1 MKKLLLMF
9 VMTLVGLVAFA
20 QDPIVS
26 ITTVVANQKSGVSSY
41 TASWIL
47 GAPKSSETW
56 TVENFNNN
64 NSNESWNCMRCGR
77 KSDTSVATITT
88 DFAISAS
95 VNKVVV
101 NMIPFIKTID
111 KDKLTALKLEISST
125 NDFTAPE
132 TTIAAENYMTATQKT
147 EEDVTFTI
155 PEPAANKYYR
165 LVFECASTAANN
177 GFVQVNSISYYG
189 DADPTAGPAS
199 PVVKMGANNTVEIS
213 AADGAQIYYTTNGDD
228 PTAETGTLYTGAF
241 TISNATVVKAIA
253 VVDGKS
259 SSVATFNAYLNTL
272 SSLEELI
279 DLGDL
284 THSLTVQAPMTI
296 VYHNGRYMY
305 VAQDNI
311 FLLLYG
317 VSSDDTYTNGA
328 QLDAVTGSYTLYK
341 DVIPEMTNVT
351 LGNVT
356 EGGTPVDPTA
366 ITIAEVNSYG
376 TALMNYFVKLE
387 GVAINLTNT
396 KLTQDGNELTYYNQ
410 FGLTLPEATDGKTYN
425 VEGFMSY
432 HNGNIQLNIINVTE
446 VEIPA
451 GEYETYPADNVINR
465 TDTRYTS
472 NIVLTSDG
480 KEQTISDL
488 QSESETH
495 IYRDATA
502 QVAEFAPGSTVKVT
516 ANYVG
521 SWMHGYLWI
530 DYNKDYQFTYELD
543 SNNLPTAS
551 SELVGF
557 SNYSTNPNNSGTW
570 HNSNGNT
577 TSGGG
582 GGTPNAG
589 FSFVVPEDLPAG
601 EYRARYIV
609 DYNILDPTPQP
620 TRSDNTL
627 EKNGGMVADF
637 TIRVT
642 APTKYT
648 VTIASAE
655 HGTIKVLNGE
665 NEITSGSQVNAGT
678 VITIAGDAERGYML
692 GSATVNGTPIEG
704 FTYEVN
710 EDVEIGGTFVDKV
723 ASYTAPAGHVETNG
737 TNTYVETINTTGA
750 AKDMTA
756 AFTEQPTDD
765 NIYALIEDKAEVVP
779 GESFTLNLIAKSL
792 GEYST
797 STVRQD
803 IRYTCAYIW
812 ADWYGLSEWEKVQFH
827 GTVPPSHNV
836 GGNYDV
842 LNIAQALT
850 MPADVPVGTEGRIRV
865 IYSSAW
871 SVPGTNSSDQNQG
884 MEAADPNSQYING
897 GIAYDIVVNAVAPA
911 PKLYAVTVAD
921 TENGTIKLMNGET
934 EVASGTEVEEGTT
947 LTIVATPAE
956 NYSLEAITLNDA
968 ALAAGEDDSYSFTVS
983 EACTVAATFAINKY
997 AVTITEPENGTLV
1010 VMNGEE
1016 AVTSGSE
1023 LAHGTE
1029 LSIVATPADGY
1040 ELGAITVNGNAIEG
1054 TALTLTEAATIAAT
1068 FNEAKAPAYEYTA
1081 PDGSGYDANY
1091 LTAITSTGA
1100 QENISYTASS
1110 NPGLYNVLSD
1120 AIAAVP
1126 GSEFSIEFVANSLG
1140 EGSYTTVREDL
1151 RFDAAYIFADWY
1163 GNGEFTLIQK
1173 VGNTAPTHNVYGN
1186 YDEVMDITQAFTMPE
1201 DVTAGTA
1208 ARIRIIYQNA
1218 WKGCGSDDKTATPD
1232 PNAANL
1238 EKGIAYDIVVNAV
1251 APTFTVTIADTEATV
1266 EANVSDL
1273 TAVAEGTEVTFTVT
1287 APEGKQIASVT
1298 YNDEIVPANADGTYT
1313 VTVNANGTF
1322 AVTLEDIPQP
1332 GKALLVPSANG
1343 RNIYTFRIDDAV
1355 LGSHTNGSCDAND
1368 LRSHNFTYSA
1378 WINIKNT
1385 TSGPIMGNIQSQ
1397 FIDATG
1403 AFVVSLK
1410 DGKLNLSGRGNT
1422 SDSGYANEQPSATE
1436 TTDPGTA
1443 NDEWV
1448 FVSVVADREA
1458 KTVTLYKNC
1467 KAISHYDVTNKIGLL
1482 PDKSSFF
1489 IGGNG
1494 TSVEFTEVQL
1504 WNKALTPDEL
1514 MDSYNLKFT
1523 ETPENL
1529 AAYYKPAELVEGSTT
1544 DLRNLGTVGTDVPG
1558 QLLMGTS
1565 SYDSSQWTYVYN
1577 GTPQDIELIDE
1588 DRVLGTAAITLVQPT
1603 TEGNSFKVTDAK
1615 GKEIAAEVTLFEKL
1629 NVVPALAEGVEV
1641 LGVIVEADGVKTT
1654 YTLDQFPIRATG
1666 DMTISLRLNDLF
1678 KVIATAENGTV
1689 TISVNDGE
1697 AIAVA
1702 AEGTE
1707 VANGSKVVLTFTGN
1721 EGTEFKSLT
1730 VNGEDAQLTDGTYTI
1745 DAIDADYTLAAIY
1758 DLFTYKLTIINPSD
1772 DPTPEN
1778 NVYGEF
1784 VDNQMNR
1791 LEYED
1796 ADGLDVTPGATV
1808 YLLISF
1814 AENHG
1819 VADSYYEFTKLTD
1832 NGVEVPRTNL
1842 FPGGENCYIYPMS
1855 NIQADHTFVIDQQL
1869 YDGIIGVGVDAEG
1882 MISFAGYTIRVA
1894 ADNAQIDIFD
1904 LNGRTLRSVAANE
1917 ITVSDL
1923 VKGVYFAKATVNGKA
1938 YTFKFIKL

>member
-47 GAPKSSETW
+47 GAPESSETW

-77 KSDTSVATITT
+77 KSNTSVATITT

-189 DADPTAGPAS
+189 DADPTAGPAA

-665 NEITSGSQVNAGT
+665 NEIASGSQVNAGT
-678 VITIAGDAERGYML
+678 IITIAGDAERGYML

-897 GIAYDIVVNAVAPA
+897 GIAYDIVVNAVAA
-911 PKLYAVTVAD
+911 PVPT
-921 TENGTIKLMNGET
+921 
-934 EVASGTEVEEGTT
+934 
-947 LTIVATPAE
+947 
-956 NYSLEAITLNDA
+956 
-968 ALAAGEDDSYSFTVS
+968 
-983 EACTVAATFAINKY
+983 Y
-997 AVTITEPENGTLV
+997 AVTIAE
-1010 VMNGEE
+1010 
-1016 AVTSGSE
+1016 
-1023 LAHGTE
+1023 
-1029 LSIVATPADGY
+1029 
-1040 ELGAITVNGNAIEG
+1040 
-1054 TALTLTEAATIAAT
+1054 
-1068 FNEAKAPAYEYTA
+1068 
-1081 PDGSGYDANY
+1081 
-1091 LTAITSTGA
+1091 
-1100 QENISYTASS
+1100 
-1110 NPGLYNVLSD
+1110 
-1120 AIAAVP
+1120 
-1126 GSEFSIEFVANSLG
+1126 
-1140 EGSYTTVREDL
+1140 
-1151 RFDAAYIFADWY
+1151 
-1163 GNGEFTLIQK
+1163 
-1173 VGNTAPTHNVYGN
+1173 
-1186 YDEVMDITQAFTMPE
+1186 
-1201 DVTAGTA
+1201 
-1208 ARIRIIYQNA
+1208 
-1218 WKGCGSDDKTATPD
+1218 
-1232 PNAANL
+1232 
-1238 EKGIAYDIVVNAV
+1238 
-1251 APTFTVTIADTEATV
+1251 TEATV
-1266 EANVSDL
+1266 EANVEDL
-1273 TAVAEGTEVTFTVT
+1273 TAVEEGTEVTFTIT

-1298 YNDEIVPANADGTYT
+1298 YNDETISANEDGTYTITVNADGTL
-1313 VTVNANGTF
+1313 
-1322 AVTLEDIPQP
+1322 AVTLEDIPEP
-1332 GKALLVPSANG
+1332 GKAILVPSANG

-1355 LGSHTNGSCDAND
+1355 LGSHTNGTVDEND

-1397 FIDATG
+1397 FINATG

-1697 AIAVA
+1697 ATAVA

-1721 EGTEFKSLT
+1721 EGAVFKSLT

-1882 MISFAGYTIRVA
+1882 MISFADYTIRVA

>member
-1 MKKLLLMF
+1 MKKLLLF
-9 VMTLVGLVAFA
+9 VLSMLFVTSSAFAGEYTLTFKDNGGTSDNTAAFTSQKDITLVVEESNYVTKISAVNNVYSAKQGYGLKFSSGSKNGSLTFALSTDGAKKITKIVATACAYGSDASKISINGADA
-20 QDPIVS
+20 QD
-26 ITTVVANQKSGVSSY
+26 
-41 TASWIL
+41 L
-47 GAPKSSETW
+47 
-56 TVENFNNN
+56 
-64 NSNESWNCMRCGR
+64 
-77 KSDTSVATITT
+77 TT
-88 DFAISAS
+88 DFA
-95 VNKVVV
+95 
-101 NMIPFIKTID
+101 D
-111 KDKLTALKLEISST
+111 
-125 NDFTAPE
+125 
-132 TTIAAENYMTATQKT
+132 Y
-147 EEDVTFTI
+147 TFTFAPTENTTTLKI
-155 PEPAANKYYR
+155 DATKRMYLTK
-165 LVFECASTAANN
+165 LVVTYDGGEVS
-177 GFVQVNSISYYG
+177 
-189 DADPTAGPAS
+189 GPAS

-228 PTAETGTLYTGAF
+228 PTAETGTLYTAAF

-387 GVAINLTNT
+387 GVAIDLTNT

-432 HNGNIQLNIINVTE
+432 HNGNIQINIINVTE

-723 ASYTAPAGHVETNG
+723 ASYTAPAGHVETKG

-797 STVRQD
+797 STLRQD

-812 ADWYGLSEWEKVQFH
+812 ADWYGLSEWEKVEFH

-897 GIAYDIVVNAVAPA
+897 GVAYDIVVNAVAA
-911 PKLYAVTVAD
+911 PVPT
-921 TENGTIKLMNGET
+921 
-934 EVASGTEVEEGTT
+934 
-947 LTIVATPAE
+947 
-956 NYSLEAITLNDA
+956 
-968 ALAAGEDDSYSFTVS
+968 
-983 EACTVAATFAINKY
+983 Y
-997 AVTITEPENGTLV
+997 AVTIAE
-1010 VMNGEE
+1010 
-1016 AVTSGSE
+1016 
-1023 LAHGTE
+1023 
-1029 LSIVATPADGY
+1029 
-1040 ELGAITVNGNAIEG
+1040 
-1054 TALTLTEAATIAAT
+1054 
-1068 FNEAKAPAYEYTA
+1068 
-1081 PDGSGYDANY
+1081 
-1091 LTAITSTGA
+1091 
-1100 QENISYTASS
+1100 
-1110 NPGLYNVLSD
+1110 
-1120 AIAAVP
+1120 
-1126 GSEFSIEFVANSLG
+1126 
-1140 EGSYTTVREDL
+1140 
-1151 RFDAAYIFADWY
+1151 
-1163 GNGEFTLIQK
+1163 
-1173 VGNTAPTHNVYGN
+1173 
-1186 YDEVMDITQAFTMPE
+1186 
-1201 DVTAGTA
+1201 
-1208 ARIRIIYQNA
+1208 
-1218 WKGCGSDDKTATPD
+1218 
-1232 PNAANL
+1232 
-1238 EKGIAYDIVVNAV
+1238 
-1251 APTFTVTIADTEATV
+1251 TEATV
-1266 EANVSDL
+1266 EANVEDL
-1273 TAVAEGTEVTFTVT
+1273 TAVEEGTEVTFTIT

-1298 YNDEIVPANADGTYT
+1298 YNDETITANEDGTYTITVNADGTLS
-1313 VTVNANGTF
+1313 
-1322 AVTLEDIPQP
+1322 VTLEDIPQP

-1529 AAYYKPAELVEGSTT
+1529 AAYYKPAELVESSTT

-1697 AIAVA
+1697 ATAVA

-1721 EGTEFKSLT
+1721 EGAVFKSLT

>member
-1 MKKLLLMF
+1 MKKLLLF
-9 VMTLVGLVAFA
+9 VLSMLFVTSSAFAGEYTLTFKDNGGTSDNTSAFNTSKDITLVVEESNYVTRISAVNNVYSAKQGYGLKFSSGSKNGSLTFALSTDGAKKITKIVATACAYGSDASKISINGADA
-20 QDPIVS
+20 QD
-26 ITTVVANQKSGVSSY
+26 
-41 TASWIL
+41 L
-47 GAPKSSETW
+47 
-56 TVENFNNN
+56 
-64 NSNESWNCMRCGR
+64 
-77 KSDTSVATITT
+77 TT
-88 DFAISAS
+88 DFA
-95 VNKVVV
+95 
-101 NMIPFIKTID
+101 D
-111 KDKLTALKLEISST
+111 
-125 NDFTAPE
+125 
-132 TTIAAENYMTATQKT
+132 Y
-147 EEDVTFTI
+147 TFTFAPTENTTTLKI
-155 PEPAANKYYR
+155 DATKRMYLTK
-165 LVFECASTAANN
+165 LVVTYDGGEVS
-177 GFVQVNSISYYG
+177 
-189 DADPTAGPAS
+189 GPAS

-228 PTAETGTLYTGAF
+228 PTAENGTLYTAAF

-387 GVAINLTNT
+387 GVAIDLTNT
-396 KLTQDGNELTYYNQ
+396 KLTQDGNELVYYNQ

-432 HNGNIQLNIINVTE
+432 HNGNIQINIINVTE

-488 QSESETH
+488 QSASEKH

-502 QVAEFAPGSTVKVT
+502 QIAELAPGATVNVT

-530 DYNKDYQFTYELD
+530 DYNQDYQFSYELNSSD
-543 SNNLPTAS
+543 LPTAS

-557 SNYSTNPNNSGTW
+557 SNYNSNPDGGGTW
-570 HNSNGNT
+570 HNSNGT
-577 TSGGG
+577 TLSNGGS
-582 GGTPNAG
+582 GTPNAG

-609 DYNILDPTPQP
+609 DYNAIDPVPQP
-620 TRSDNTL
+620 NRSDNTL
-627 EKNGGMVADF
+627 EANGGMVADF
-637 TIRVT
+637 TIRIAV
-642 APTKYT
+642 PTKYN
-648 VTIASAE
+648 VTIAPAE
-655 HGTIKVLNGE
+655 HGTIKVLAGSE
-665 NEITSGSQVNAGT
+665 EIASGSQVNEGT

-692 GSATVNGTPIEG
+692 GTATVNGTPIEG

-750 AKDMTA
+750 AKDMAA

-812 ADWYGLSEWEKVQFH
+812 ADWYGLSEWEKVEFH
-827 GTVPPSHNV
+827 GTVPPSHNI

-850 MPADVPVGTEGRIRV
+850 MPADVPVGTESRIRV
-865 IYSSAW
+865 IYASAW
-871 SVPGTNSSDQNQG
+871 SVPGTNSSNQNQG

-897 GIAYDIVVNAVAPA
+897 GVAYDIVVNAVAA
-911 PKLYAVTVAD
+911 PVPT
-921 TENGTIKLMNGET
+921 
-934 EVASGTEVEEGTT
+934 
-947 LTIVATPAE
+947 
-956 NYSLEAITLNDA
+956 
-968 ALAAGEDDSYSFTVS
+968 
-983 EACTVAATFAINKY
+983 Y
-997 AVTITEPENGTLV
+997 AVTIAE
-1010 VMNGEE
+1010 
-1016 AVTSGSE
+1016 
-1023 LAHGTE
+1023 
-1029 LSIVATPADGY
+1029 
-1040 ELGAITVNGNAIEG
+1040 
-1054 TALTLTEAATIAAT
+1054 
-1068 FNEAKAPAYEYTA
+1068 
-1081 PDGSGYDANY
+1081 
-1091 LTAITSTGA
+1091 
-1100 QENISYTASS
+1100 
-1110 NPGLYNVLSD
+1110 
-1120 AIAAVP
+1120 
-1126 GSEFSIEFVANSLG
+1126 
-1140 EGSYTTVREDL
+1140 
-1151 RFDAAYIFADWY
+1151 
-1163 GNGEFTLIQK
+1163 
-1173 VGNTAPTHNVYGN
+1173 
-1186 YDEVMDITQAFTMPE
+1186 
-1201 DVTAGTA
+1201 
-1208 ARIRIIYQNA
+1208 
-1218 WKGCGSDDKTATPD
+1218 
-1232 PNAANL
+1232 
-1238 EKGIAYDIVVNAV
+1238 
-1251 APTFTVTIADTEATV
+1251 TEATV
-1266 EANVSDL
+1266 EANVEDL
-1273 TAVAEGTEVTFTVT
+1273 TAVEEGTEVTFTIT

-1298 YNDEIVPANADGTYT
+1298 YNDETISANEDGTYTITVNADGTLS
-1313 VTVNANGTF
+1313 
-1322 AVTLEDIPQP
+1322 VTLEDIPQP

-1697 AIAVA
+1697 ATAVA

-1721 EGTEFKSLT
+1721 EGAVFKSLT

>member
-1 MKKLLLMF
+1 MTRISAVNNVYSAKQGYGLKFSSGSKNGSLTFALSTDGAKKI
-9 VMTLVGLVAFA
+9 TKIVATACAYGSDASKISINGADA
-20 QDPIVS
+20 QD
-26 ITTVVANQKSGVSSY
+26 
-41 TASWIL
+41 L
-47 GAPKSSETW
+47 
-56 TVENFNNN
+56 
-64 NSNESWNCMRCGR
+64 
-77 KSDTSVATITT
+77 TT
-88 DFAISAS
+88 DFA
-95 VNKVVV
+95 
-101 NMIPFIKTID
+101 D
-111 KDKLTALKLEISST
+111 
-125 NDFTAPE
+125 
-132 TTIAAENYMTATQKT
+132 Y
-147 EEDVTFTI
+147 TFTFAPTENTTTLKI
-155 PEPAANKYYR
+155 DATKRMYLTK
-165 LVFECASTAANN
+165 LVVTYDGGEVS
-177 GFVQVNSISYYG
+177 
-189 DADPTAGPAS
+189 GPAS

-228 PTAETGTLYTGAF
+228 PTAENGTLYTAAF

-279 DLGDL
+279 DLSDFSH
-284 THSLTVQAPMTI
+284 TLTVQAPMTI

-356 EGGTPVDPTA
+356 EGGTPVEAATT
-366 ITIAEVNSYG
+366 TIAEINTYG

-446 VEIPA
+446 VE
-451 GEYETYPADNVINR
+451 
-465 TDTRYTS
+465 
-472 NIVLTSDG
+472 
-480 KEQTISDL
+480 
-488 QSESETH
+488 
-495 IYRDATA
+495 
-502 QVAEFAPGSTVKVT
+502 
-516 ANYVG
+516 
-521 SWMHGYLWI
+521 
-530 DYNKDYQFTYELD
+530 
-543 SNNLPTAS
+543 
-551 SELVGF
+551 
-557 SNYSTNPNNSGTW
+557 
-570 HNSNGNT
+570 
-577 TSGGG
+577 
-582 GGTPNAG
+582 
-589 FSFVVPEDLPAG
+589 
-601 EYRARYIV
+601 
-609 DYNILDPTPQP
+609 
-620 TRSDNTL
+620 
-627 EKNGGMVADF
+627 
-637 TIRVT
+637 
-642 APTKYT
+642 
-648 VTIASAE
+648 
-655 HGTIKVLNGE
+655 
-665 NEITSGSQVNAGT
+665 
-678 VITIAGDAERGYML
+678 
-692 GSATVNGTPIEG
+692 
-704 FTYEVN
+704 
-710 EDVEIGGTFVDKV
+710 
-723 ASYTAPAGHVETNG
+723 
-737 TNTYVETINTTGA
+737 
-750 AKDMTA
+750 
-756 AFTEQPTDD
+756 
-765 NIYALIEDKAEVVP
+765 
-779 GESFTLNLIAKSL
+779 
-792 GEYST
+792 
-797 STVRQD
+797 
-803 IRYTCAYIW
+803 
-812 ADWYGLSEWEKVQFH
+812 
-827 GTVPPSHNV
+827 
-836 GGNYDV
+836 
-842 LNIAQALT
+842 
-850 MPADVPVGTEGRIRV
+850 
-865 IYSSAW
+865 
-871 SVPGTNSSDQNQG
+871 
-884 MEAADPNSQYING
+884 
-897 GIAYDIVVNAVAPA
+897 
-911 PKLYAVTVAD
+911 
-921 TENGTIKLMNGET
+921 
-934 EVASGTEVEEGTT
+934 
-947 LTIVATPAE
+947 
-956 NYSLEAITLNDA
+956 
-968 ALAAGEDDSYSFTVS
+968 
-983 EACTVAATFAINKY
+983 
-997 AVTITEPENGTLV
+997 EPE
-1010 VMNGEE
+1010 
-1016 AVTSGSE
+1016 
-1023 LAHGTE
+1023 
-1029 LSIVATPADGY
+1029 TPG
-1040 ELGAITVNGNAIEG
+1040 V
-1054 TALTLTEAATIAAT
+1054 
-1068 FNEAKAPAYEYTA
+1068 EYTA
-1081 PDGSGYDANY
+1081 PSGKSYADNY

-1100 QENISYTASS
+1100 QENISYTADSH
-1110 NPGLYNVLSD
+1110 PGIYSVLE
-1120 AIAAVP
+1120 APIVATP
-1126 GSEFSIEFVANSLG
+1126 GSEFSIEFVAKSLG
-1140 EGSYTTVREDL
+1140 EGSTSTVREDM
-1151 RFDAAYIFADWY
+1151 RFNAAYIFADWY
-1163 GNGEFTLIQK
+1163 GNGEFTFIEK
-1173 VGNTAPTHNVYGN
+1173 YGKTAPDHNIYGN
-1186 YDEVMDITQAFTMPE
+1186 YDYVMDINQAFTMPE
-1201 DVTAGTA
+1201 DVNAGTA

-1218 WKGCGSDDKTATPD
+1218 WKGCGGDATSTTPD
-1232 PNAANL
+1232 PNASNL
-1238 EKGIAYDIVVNAV
+1238 DKGIAYDIVVNAV
-1251 APTFTVTIADTEATV
+1251 EAPAPTYAVTIAETEATV
-1266 EANVSDL
+1266 SANVEDL
-1273 TAVAEGTEVTFTVT
+1273 TAVEEGTEVIFTIT
-1287 APEGKQIASVT
+1287 APEGKQIVSVT
-1298 YNDEIVPANADGTYT
+1298 YNDETLTANEDGTYT
-1313 VTVNANGTF
+1313 VTVNADGTLS
-1322 AVTLEDIPQP
+1322 VTLEDIPQP

-1529 AAYYKPAELVEGSTT
+1529 AAYYKPAELVESSTT

-1565 SYDSSQWTYVYN
+1565 SYDSSQWAYVYN

-1697 AIAVA
+1697 ATAVA

-1721 EGTEFKSLT
+1721 EGAVFKSLT

-1923 VKGVYFAKATVNGKA
+1923 VKGVYFAKATVDGKV
-1938 YTFKFIKL
+1938 YTLKFIKL

>member
-1 MKKLLLMF
+1 MKKLLLF
-9 VMTLVGLVAFA
+9 VLSMLFVTSSAFAGEYTLTFKDNGGTSDNTAAFNTSKDITLVVEESNYVTRISAVNNVYSAKQGYGLKFSSGSKNGSLTFALSTDGAKKITKIVATACAYGSDASKISINGADA
-20 QDPIVS
+20 QD
-26 ITTVVANQKSGVSSY
+26 
-41 TASWIL
+41 L
-47 GAPKSSETW
+47 
-56 TVENFNNN
+56 
-64 NSNESWNCMRCGR
+64 
-77 KSDTSVATITT
+77 TT
-88 DFAISAS
+88 DFA
-95 VNKVVV
+95 
-101 NMIPFIKTID
+101 D
-111 KDKLTALKLEISST
+111 
-125 NDFTAPE
+125 
-132 TTIAAENYMTATQKT
+132 Y
-147 EEDVTFTI
+147 TFTFAPTENTTTLKI
-155 PEPAANKYYR
+155 DATKRMYLTK
-165 LVFECASTAANN
+165 LVVTYDGGEVS
-177 GFVQVNSISYYG
+177 
-189 DADPTAGPAS
+189 GPAS

-228 PTAETGTLYTGAF
+228 PTAENGTLYTAAF

-387 GVAINLTNT
+387 SVAIDLTNT
-396 KLTQDGNELTYYNQ
+396 KLTQDGNELVYYNQ

-432 HNGNIQLNIINVTE
+432 HNGNIQINIINVTE

-488 QSESETH
+488 QSASEKH

-502 QVAEFAPGSTVKVT
+502 QIAELAPGATVNVT

-530 DYNKDYQFTYELD
+530 DYNQDYQFSYELNSSD
-543 SNNLPTAS
+543 LPTAS

-557 SNYSTNPNNSGTW
+557 SNYNSNPDGGGTW
-570 HNSNGNT
+570 HNSNGT
-577 TSGGG
+577 TLSNGGS
-582 GGTPNAG
+582 GTPNAG

-620 TRSDNTL
+620 TRSENTL
-627 EKNGGMVADF
+627 EANGGMVADF

-665 NEITSGSQVNAGT
+665 EEITSGSQVNEGT
-678 VITIAGDAERGYML
+678 VITIAGEAERGYML
-692 GSATVNGTPIEG
+692 GSATVNGAPIEG

-750 AKDMTA
+750 AKDMAA

-812 ADWYGLSEWEKVQFH
+812 ADWYGLSEWEKVEFH
-827 GTVPPSHNV
+827 GTVPPSHNI

-850 MPADVPVGTEGRIRV
+850 MPADVPVGTESRIRV
-865 IYSSAW
+865 IYASAW

-897 GIAYDIVVNAVAPA
+897 GVAYDIVVNAVAA
-911 PKLYAVTVAD
+911 PVPT
-921 TENGTIKLMNGET
+921 
-934 EVASGTEVEEGTT
+934 
-947 LTIVATPAE
+947 
-956 NYSLEAITLNDA
+956 
-968 ALAAGEDDSYSFTVS
+968 
-983 EACTVAATFAINKY
+983 Y
-997 AVTITEPENGTLV
+997 AVTIAE
-1010 VMNGEE
+1010 
-1016 AVTSGSE
+1016 
-1023 LAHGTE
+1023 
-1029 LSIVATPADGY
+1029 
-1040 ELGAITVNGNAIEG
+1040 
-1054 TALTLTEAATIAAT
+1054 
-1068 FNEAKAPAYEYTA
+1068 
-1081 PDGSGYDANY
+1081 
-1091 LTAITSTGA
+1091 
-1100 QENISYTASS
+1100 
-1110 NPGLYNVLSD
+1110 
-1120 AIAAVP
+1120 
-1126 GSEFSIEFVANSLG
+1126 
-1140 EGSYTTVREDL
+1140 
-1151 RFDAAYIFADWY
+1151 
-1163 GNGEFTLIQK
+1163 
-1173 VGNTAPTHNVYGN
+1173 
-1186 YDEVMDITQAFTMPE
+1186 
-1201 DVTAGTA
+1201 
-1208 ARIRIIYQNA
+1208 
-1218 WKGCGSDDKTATPD
+1218 
-1232 PNAANL
+1232 
-1238 EKGIAYDIVVNAV
+1238 
-1251 APTFTVTIADTEATV
+1251 TEATV
-1266 EANVSDL
+1266 EANVEDL
-1273 TAVAEGTEVTFTVT
+1273 TAVEEGTEVTFTIT

-1298 YNDEIVPANADGTYT
+1298 YNDETITANEDGTYTITVNADGTLS
-1313 VTVNANGTF
+1313 
-1322 AVTLEDIPQP
+1322 VTLEDIPQP

-1422 SDSGYANEQPSATE
+1422 SDSGYANEQPRATE

-1529 AAYYKPAELVEGSTT
+1529 AAYYKPAELVESSTT

-1588 DRVLGTAAITLVQPT
+1588 DRVLGTAAITLVQPVSDD
-1603 TEGNSFKVTDAK
+1603 NSFKVINAK
-1615 GKEIAAEVTLFEKL
+1615 GQEVTEVTLFEKIS
-1629 NVVPALAEGVEV
+1629 VVPALAEGINV
-1641 LGVIVEADGVKTT
+1641 LGVIVEADGVETT
-1654 YTLDQFPIRATG
+1654 YTLDQLPIRATG

-1707 VANGSKVVLTFTGN
+1707 VAKGSKVVLTFTGN

-1758 DLFTYKLTIINPSD
+1758 DLFTYKLIVINPYD
-1772 DPTPEN
+1772 DDVPEN

-1938 YTFKFIKL
+1938 YTLKFIKL

>member
-1 MKKLLLMF
+1 MF
-9 VMTLVGLVAFA
+9 VMALVGLVAFA

-41 TASWIL
+41 TASWTL
-47 GAPKSSETW
+47 GAPESSETW

-64 NSNESWNCMRCGR
+64 SSNESWNCMRCGR
-77 KSDTSVATITT
+77 KNNTSVATITT

-165 LVFECASTAANN
+165 LVFECASNAANN

-189 DADPTAGPAS
+189 DADPAAGPAA
-199 PVVKMGANNTVEIS
+199 PVIKMAANNMVEIS

-228 PTAETGTLYTGAF
+228 PTTESTLYTGAF

-272 SSLEELI
+272 FSLEELI

-589 FSFVVPEDLPAG
+589 FSFVIPEDLPAG

-609 DYNILDPTPQP
+609 DYNAIDPVPQP
-620 TRSDNTL
+620 NRSDNTL
-627 EKNGGMVADF
+627 EANGGMVADF
-637 TIRVT
+637 TIRIAV
-642 APTKYT
+642 PTKYN
-648 VTIASAE
+648 VTIAPAE

-897 GIAYDIVVNAVAPA
+897 GVAYDIVVNAVAA
-911 PKLYAVTVAD
+911 PVPT
-921 TENGTIKLMNGET
+921 
-934 EVASGTEVEEGTT
+934 
-947 LTIVATPAE
+947 
-956 NYSLEAITLNDA
+956 
-968 ALAAGEDDSYSFTVS
+968 
-983 EACTVAATFAINKY
+983 Y
-997 AVTITEPENGTLV
+997 AVTIAE
-1010 VMNGEE
+1010 
-1016 AVTSGSE
+1016 
-1023 LAHGTE
+1023 
-1029 LSIVATPADGY
+1029 
-1040 ELGAITVNGNAIEG
+1040 
-1054 TALTLTEAATIAAT
+1054 
-1068 FNEAKAPAYEYTA
+1068 
-1081 PDGSGYDANY
+1081 
-1091 LTAITSTGA
+1091 
-1100 QENISYTASS
+1100 
-1110 NPGLYNVLSD
+1110 
-1120 AIAAVP
+1120 
-1126 GSEFSIEFVANSLG
+1126 
-1140 EGSYTTVREDL
+1140 
-1151 RFDAAYIFADWY
+1151 
-1163 GNGEFTLIQK
+1163 
-1173 VGNTAPTHNVYGN
+1173 
-1186 YDEVMDITQAFTMPE
+1186 
-1201 DVTAGTA
+1201 
-1208 ARIRIIYQNA
+1208 
-1218 WKGCGSDDKTATPD
+1218 
-1232 PNAANL
+1232 
-1238 EKGIAYDIVVNAV
+1238 
-1251 APTFTVTIADTEATV
+1251 TEATV
-1266 EANVSDL
+1266 EANVEDL
-1273 TAVAEGTEVTFTVT
+1273 TAVEEGTEVTFTIT

-1298 YNDEIVPANADGTYT
+1298 YNDETISANEDGTYTITVNADGTLS
-1313 VTVNANGTF
+1313 
-1322 AVTLEDIPQP
+1322 VTLEDIPQP

-1697 AIAVA
+1697 ATAVA

-1758 DLFTYKLTIINPSD
+1758 DLFTYKLIVINPYD
-1772 DPTPEN
+1772 DDVPEN

-1938 YTFKFIKL
+1938 YTLKFIKL

>member
-47 GAPKSSETW
+47 GAPESSETW

-77 KSDTSVATITT
+77 KSNTSVATITT

-189 DADPTAGPAS
+189 DADPTAGPAA

-897 GIAYDIVVNAVAPA
+897 GVAYDIVVNAVAA
-911 PKLYAVTVAD
+911 PVPT
-921 TENGTIKLMNGET
+921 
-934 EVASGTEVEEGTT
+934 
-947 LTIVATPAE
+947 
-956 NYSLEAITLNDA
+956 
-968 ALAAGEDDSYSFTVS
+968 
-983 EACTVAATFAINKY
+983 Y
-997 AVTITEPENGTLV
+997 AVTIAE
-1010 VMNGEE
+1010 
-1016 AVTSGSE
+1016 
-1023 LAHGTE
+1023 
-1029 LSIVATPADGY
+1029 
-1040 ELGAITVNGNAIEG
+1040 
-1054 TALTLTEAATIAAT
+1054 
-1068 FNEAKAPAYEYTA
+1068 
-1081 PDGSGYDANY
+1081 
-1091 LTAITSTGA
+1091 
-1100 QENISYTASS
+1100 
-1110 NPGLYNVLSD
+1110 
-1120 AIAAVP
+1120 
-1126 GSEFSIEFVANSLG
+1126 
-1140 EGSYTTVREDL
+1140 
-1151 RFDAAYIFADWY
+1151 
-1163 GNGEFTLIQK
+1163 
-1173 VGNTAPTHNVYGN
+1173 
-1186 YDEVMDITQAFTMPE
+1186 
-1201 DVTAGTA
+1201 
-1208 ARIRIIYQNA
+1208 
-1218 WKGCGSDDKTATPD
+1218 
-1232 PNAANL
+1232 
-1238 EKGIAYDIVVNAV
+1238 
-1251 APTFTVTIADTEATV
+1251 TEATV
-1266 EANVSDL
+1266 EANVEDL
-1273 TAVAEGTEVTFTVT
+1273 TAVEEGTEVTFTIT

-1298 YNDEIVPANADGTYT
+1298 YNDETISANEDGTYTITVNADGTLS
-1313 VTVNANGTF
+1313 
-1322 AVTLEDIPQP
+1322 VTLEDIPQP

-1697 AIAVA
+1697 ATAVA

-1721 EGTEFKSLT
+1721 EGAVFKSLT

>member
-47 GAPKSSETW
+47 GAPESSETW
-56 TVENFNNN
+56 TVENFNN

-77 KSDTSVATITT
+77 KSNTSVATITT

-189 DADPTAGPAS
+189 DADPTAGPAA

-897 GIAYDIVVNAVAPA
+897 GIAYDIVVNAVAA
-911 PKLYAVTVAD
+911 PVPT
-921 TENGTIKLMNGET
+921 
-934 EVASGTEVEEGTT
+934 
-947 LTIVATPAE
+947 
-956 NYSLEAITLNDA
+956 
-968 ALAAGEDDSYSFTVS
+968 
-983 EACTVAATFAINKY
+983 Y
-997 AVTITEPENGTLV
+997 AVTIAE
-1010 VMNGEE
+1010 
-1016 AVTSGSE
+1016 
-1023 LAHGTE
+1023 
-1029 LSIVATPADGY
+1029 
-1040 ELGAITVNGNAIEG
+1040 
-1054 TALTLTEAATIAAT
+1054 
-1068 FNEAKAPAYEYTA
+1068 
-1081 PDGSGYDANY
+1081 
-1091 LTAITSTGA
+1091 
-1100 QENISYTASS
+1100 
-1110 NPGLYNVLSD
+1110 
-1120 AIAAVP
+1120 
-1126 GSEFSIEFVANSLG
+1126 
-1140 EGSYTTVREDL
+1140 
-1151 RFDAAYIFADWY
+1151 
-1163 GNGEFTLIQK
+1163 
-1173 VGNTAPTHNVYGN
+1173 
-1186 YDEVMDITQAFTMPE
+1186 
-1201 DVTAGTA
+1201 
-1208 ARIRIIYQNA
+1208 
-1218 WKGCGSDDKTATPD
+1218 
-1232 PNAANL
+1232 
-1238 EKGIAYDIVVNAV
+1238 
-1251 APTFTVTIADTEATV
+1251 TEATV
-1266 EANVSDL
+1266 EANVEDL
-1273 TAVAEGTEVTFTVT
+1273 TAVEEGTEVTFTIT

-1298 YNDEIVPANADGTYT
+1298 YNDETISANEDGTYTITVNADGTLS
-1313 VTVNANGTF
+1313 
-1322 AVTLEDIPQP
+1322 VTLEDIPQP

-1697 AIAVA
+1697 ATAVA

-1721 EGTEFKSLT
+1721 EGAVFKSLT

>member
-9 VMTLVGLVAFA
+9 VMALVGLVAFA

-41 TASWIL
+41 TASWTL
-47 GAPKSSETW
+47 GAPESSETW

-64 NSNESWNCMRCGR
+64 SSNESWNCMRCGR
-77 KSDTSVATITT
+77 KNNTSVATITT

-165 LVFECASTAANN
+165 LVFECASNAANN

-189 DADPTAGPAS
+189 DADPAAGPAS

-228 PTAETGTLYTGAF
+228 PTAENGTLYTAAF

-356 EGGTPVDPTA
+356 PDGTPVEAATT
-366 ITIAEVNSYG
+366 TIAEVNTYG

-387 GVAINLTNT
+387 GVAIDLTNT
-396 KLTQDGNELTYYNQ
+396 KLTQDGNELVYYNQ

-432 HNGNIQLNIINVTE
+432 HNGNIQINIINVTE

-488 QSESETH
+488 QSASEKH

-502 QVAEFAPGSTVKVT
+502 QIAELAPGATVNVT

-530 DYNKDYQFTYELD
+530 DYNQDYQFSYELNSSD
-543 SNNLPTAS
+543 LPTAS

-557 SNYSTNPNNSGTW
+557 SNYNSNPDGGGTW
-570 HNSNGNT
+570 HNSNGT
-577 TSGGG
+577 TLSNGGS
-582 GGTPNAG
+582 GTPNAG

-620 TRSDNTL
+620 TRSENTL
-627 EKNGGMVADF
+627 EANGGMVADF

-655 HGTIKVLNGE
+655 HGTIKVLAGSE
-665 NEITSGSQVNAGT
+665 EIASGSQVNEGT
-678 VITIAGDAERGYML
+678 IITIAGDAERGYML
-692 GSATVNGTPIEG
+692 GSATVNGAPIEG

-750 AKDMTA
+750 AKDMAA

-812 ADWYGLSEWEKVQFH
+812 ADWYGLSEWEKVEFH
-827 GTVPPSHNV
+827 GTVPPSHNI

-850 MPADVPVGTEGRIRV
+850 MPADVPVGTESRIRV
-865 IYSSAW
+865 IYASAW

-897 GIAYDIVVNAVAPA
+897 GVAYDIVVNAVAA
-911 PKLYAVTVAD
+911 PVPT
-921 TENGTIKLMNGET
+921 
-934 EVASGTEVEEGTT
+934 
-947 LTIVATPAE
+947 
-956 NYSLEAITLNDA
+956 
-968 ALAAGEDDSYSFTVS
+968 
-983 EACTVAATFAINKY
+983 Y
-997 AVTITEPENGTLV
+997 AVTIAE
-1010 VMNGEE
+1010 
-1016 AVTSGSE
+1016 
-1023 LAHGTE
+1023 
-1029 LSIVATPADGY
+1029 
-1040 ELGAITVNGNAIEG
+1040 
-1054 TALTLTEAATIAAT
+1054 
-1068 FNEAKAPAYEYTA
+1068 
-1081 PDGSGYDANY
+1081 
-1091 LTAITSTGA
+1091 
-1100 QENISYTASS
+1100 
-1110 NPGLYNVLSD
+1110 
-1120 AIAAVP
+1120 
-1126 GSEFSIEFVANSLG
+1126 
-1140 EGSYTTVREDL
+1140 
-1151 RFDAAYIFADWY
+1151 
-1163 GNGEFTLIQK
+1163 
-1173 VGNTAPTHNVYGN
+1173 
-1186 YDEVMDITQAFTMPE
+1186 
-1201 DVTAGTA
+1201 
-1208 ARIRIIYQNA
+1208 
-1218 WKGCGSDDKTATPD
+1218 
-1232 PNAANL
+1232 
-1238 EKGIAYDIVVNAV
+1238 
-1251 APTFTVTIADTEATV
+1251 TEATV
-1266 EANVSDL
+1266 EANVEDL
-1273 TAVAEGTEVTFTVT
+1273 TAVEEGTEVTFTIT

-1298 YNDEIVPANADGTYT
+1298 YNDETITANEDGTYTITVNADGTLS
-1313 VTVNANGTF
+1313 
-1322 AVTLEDIPQP
+1322 VTLEDIPQP

-1422 SDSGYANEQPSATE
+1422 SDSGYANEQPRATE

-1529 AAYYKPAELVEGSTT
+1529 AAYYKPAELVESSTT

-1697 AIAVA
+1697 ATAVA

-1721 EGTEFKSLT
+1721 EGAVFKSLT

-1758 DLFTYKLTIINPSD
+1758 DLFTYKLIVINPYD
-1772 DPTPEN
+1772 DDVPEN

-1791 LEYED
+1791 LDYED
-1796 ADGLDVTPGATV
+1796 ENGLEVTPGSLV
-1808 YLLISF
+1808 YLSISN

-1819 VADSYYEFTKLTD
+1819 TADSYYIFDKLTD
-1832 NGVEVPRTNL
+1832 NGQEVTTESGTL
-1842 FPGGENCYIYPMS
+1842 FPNGDLGYIYII
-1855 NIQADHTFVIDQQL
+1855 NGVQEDHTIVISQNL
-1869 YDGIIGVGVDAEG
+1869 YSGIIGVVADAEG
-1882 MISFAGYTIRVA
+1882 MISFADYTIRVA

-1938 YTFKFIKL
+1938 YTLKFIKL

>member
-1 MKKLLLMF
+1 MKKLLLF
-9 VMTLVGLVAFA
+9 VLSMLFVTSSAFAGEYTLTFKDNGGTSDNTAAFNTSKDITLVVEESNYVTRISAVNNVYSAKQGYGLKFSSGSKNGSLTFALSTDGAKKITKIVATACAYGRDASKISINGADA
-20 QDPIVS
+20 QD
-26 ITTVVANQKSGVSSY
+26 
-41 TASWIL
+41 L
-47 GAPKSSETW
+47 
-56 TVENFNNN
+56 
-64 NSNESWNCMRCGR
+64 
-77 KSDTSVATITT
+77 TT
-88 DFAISAS
+88 DF
-95 VNKVVV
+95 
-101 NMIPFIKTID
+101 D
-111 KDKLTALKLEISST
+111 D
-125 NDFTAPE
+125 
-132 TTIAAENYMTATQKT
+132 Y
-147 EEDVTFTI
+147 TFTFAPTENTTTLKI
-155 PEPAANKYYR
+155 DATKRMYLTK
-165 LVFECASTAANN
+165 LVVTYDGGEVS
-177 GFVQVNSISYYG
+177 
-189 DADPTAGPAS
+189 GPAS

-387 GVAINLTNT
+387 GVAIDLTNT
-396 KLTQDGNELTYYNQ
+396 KLTQDGNELVYYNQ

-432 HNGNIQLNIINVTE
+432 HNGNIQINIINVTE

-488 QSESETH
+488 QSASEKH

-502 QVAEFAPGSTVKVT
+502 QIAELAPGATVNVT

-530 DYNKDYQFTYELD
+530 DYNQDYQFSYELNSSD
-543 SNNLPTAS
+543 LPTAS

-557 SNYSTNPNNSGTW
+557 SNYNSNPDGGGTW
-570 HNSNGNT
+570 HNSNGT
-577 TSGGG
+577 TLSNGGS
-582 GGTPNAG
+582 GTPNAG

-620 TRSDNTL
+620 TRSENTL
-627 EKNGGMVADF
+627 EANGGMVADF

-665 NEITSGSQVNAGT
+665 EEITSGSQVNEGT
-678 VITIAGDAERGYML
+678 VITIAGEAERGYML
-692 GSATVNGTPIEG
+692 GSATVNGAPIEG

-750 AKDMTA
+750 AKDMAA

-812 ADWYGLSEWEKVQFH
+812 ADWYGLSEWEKVEFH
-827 GTVPPSHNV
+827 GTVPPSHNI

-850 MPADVPVGTEGRIRV
+850 MPADVPVGTESRIRV

-897 GIAYDIVVNAVAPA
+897 GIAYDIVVNAVAA
-911 PKLYAVTVAD
+911 PVPT
-921 TENGTIKLMNGET
+921 
-934 EVASGTEVEEGTT
+934 
-947 LTIVATPAE
+947 
-956 NYSLEAITLNDA
+956 
-968 ALAAGEDDSYSFTVS
+968 
-983 EACTVAATFAINKY
+983 Y
-997 AVTITEPENGTLV
+997 AVTIAE
-1010 VMNGEE
+1010 
-1016 AVTSGSE
+1016 
-1023 LAHGTE
+1023 
-1029 LSIVATPADGY
+1029 
-1040 ELGAITVNGNAIEG
+1040 
-1054 TALTLTEAATIAAT
+1054 
-1068 FNEAKAPAYEYTA
+1068 
-1081 PDGSGYDANY
+1081 
-1091 LTAITSTGA
+1091 
-1100 QENISYTASS
+1100 
-1110 NPGLYNVLSD
+1110 
-1120 AIAAVP
+1120 
-1126 GSEFSIEFVANSLG
+1126 
-1140 EGSYTTVREDL
+1140 
-1151 RFDAAYIFADWY
+1151 
-1163 GNGEFTLIQK
+1163 
-1173 VGNTAPTHNVYGN
+1173 
-1186 YDEVMDITQAFTMPE
+1186 
-1201 DVTAGTA
+1201 
-1208 ARIRIIYQNA
+1208 
-1218 WKGCGSDDKTATPD
+1218 
-1232 PNAANL
+1232 
-1238 EKGIAYDIVVNAV
+1238 
-1251 APTFTVTIADTEATV
+1251 TEATV
-1266 EANVSDL
+1266 EANVEDL
-1273 TAVAEGTEVTFTVT
+1273 TAVEEGTEVTFTIT

-1298 YNDEIVPANADGTYT
+1298 YNDETISANEDGTYTITVNADGTLS
-1313 VTVNANGTF
+1313 
-1322 AVTLEDIPQP
+1322 VTLEDIPQP

-1697 AIAVA
+1697 ATAVA

-1721 EGTEFKSLT
+1721 EGAVFKSLT

>member
-47 GAPKSSETW
+47 GAPESSETW

-64 NSNESWNCMRCGR
+64 DSNESWNCMRCGR
-77 KSDTSVATITT
+77 KSNTSVATITT

-189 DADPTAGPAS
+189 DADPTAGPAA

-228 PTAETGTLYTGAF
+228 PTAENGTLYTAAF

-272 SSLEELI
+272 FSLEELI

-356 EGGTPVDPTA
+356 PDGTPVEAATT
-366 ITIAEVNSYG
+366 TIAEVNTYG

-387 GVAINLTNT
+387 GVAIDLTNT
-396 KLTQDGNELTYYNQ
+396 KLTQDGNELVYYNQ

-432 HNGNIQLNIINVTE
+432 HNGNIQINIINVTE

-812 ADWYGLSEWEKVQFH
+812 ADWYGLSEWEKVEFH
-827 GTVPPSHNV
+827 GTVPPSHNI

-850 MPADVPVGTEGRIRV
+850 MPADVPVGTESRIRV
-865 IYSSAW
+865 IYASAW

-897 GIAYDIVVNAVAPA
+897 GVAYDIVVNAVAA
-911 PKLYAVTVAD
+911 PVPT
-921 TENGTIKLMNGET
+921 
-934 EVASGTEVEEGTT
+934 
-947 LTIVATPAE
+947 
-956 NYSLEAITLNDA
+956 
-968 ALAAGEDDSYSFTVS
+968 
-983 EACTVAATFAINKY
+983 Y
-997 AVTITEPENGTLV
+997 AVTIAE
-1010 VMNGEE
+1010 
-1016 AVTSGSE
+1016 
-1023 LAHGTE
+1023 
-1029 LSIVATPADGY
+1029 
-1040 ELGAITVNGNAIEG
+1040 
-1054 TALTLTEAATIAAT
+1054 
-1068 FNEAKAPAYEYTA
+1068 
-1081 PDGSGYDANY
+1081 
-1091 LTAITSTGA
+1091 
-1100 QENISYTASS
+1100 
-1110 NPGLYNVLSD
+1110 
-1120 AIAAVP
+1120 
-1126 GSEFSIEFVANSLG
+1126 
-1140 EGSYTTVREDL
+1140 
-1151 RFDAAYIFADWY
+1151 
-1163 GNGEFTLIQK
+1163 
-1173 VGNTAPTHNVYGN
+1173 
-1186 YDEVMDITQAFTMPE
+1186 
-1201 DVTAGTA
+1201 
-1208 ARIRIIYQNA
+1208 
-1218 WKGCGSDDKTATPD
+1218 
-1232 PNAANL
+1232 
-1238 EKGIAYDIVVNAV
+1238 
-1251 APTFTVTIADTEATV
+1251 TEATV
-1266 EANVSDL
+1266 EANVEDL
-1273 TAVAEGTEVTFTVT
+1273 TAVEEGTEVTFTIT

-1298 YNDEIVPANADGTYT
+1298 YNDETISANEDGTYTITVNADGTLS
-1313 VTVNANGTF
+1313 
-1322 AVTLEDIPQP
+1322 VTLEDIPQP

-1422 SDSGYANEQPSATE
+1422 SDSGYANEQPRATE

-1697 AIAVA
+1697 ATAVA

-1721 EGTEFKSLT
+1721 EGAVFKSLT

-1869 YDGIIGVGVDAEG
+1869 YDGIIGVGIDAEG

-1938 YTFKFIKL
+1938 YTLKFIKL

>member
-9 VMTLVGLVAFA
+9 VMALVGLVAFA

-26 ITTVVANQKSGVSSY
+26 ITTVVANQKSGVSLY
-41 TASWIL
+41 TASWTL
-47 GAPKSSETW
+47 GAPESSETW

-64 NSNESWNCMRCGR
+64 SSNESWNCMRCGR
-77 KSDTSVATITT
+77 KNNTSVATITT

-165 LVFECASTAANN
+165 LVFECASNAANN

-189 DADPTAGPAS
+189 DADPAAGPAA
-199 PVVKMGANNTVEIS
+199 PVIKMAANNMVEIS

-228 PTAETGTLYTGAF
+228 PTTESTLYTGAF

-272 SSLEELI
+272 FSLEELI

-589 FSFVVPEDLPAG
+589 FSFVIPEDLPAG

-609 DYNILDPTPQP
+609 DYNAIDPVPQP
-620 TRSDNTL
+620 NRSDNTL
-627 EKNGGMVADF
+627 EANGGMVADF
-637 TIRVT
+637 TIRIAV
-642 APTKYT
+642 PTKYN
-648 VTIASAE
+648 VTIAPAE
-655 HGTIKVLNGE
+655 HGTIKVLAGSE
-665 NEITSGSQVNAGT
+665 EIASGSQVNEGT

-692 GSATVNGTPIEG
+692 GTATVNGTPIEG

-750 AKDMTA
+750 AKDMAA

-812 ADWYGLSEWEKVQFH
+812 ADWYGLSEWEKVEFH
-827 GTVPPSHNV
+827 GTVPPSHNI

-850 MPADVPVGTEGRIRV
+850 MPADVPVGTESRIRV
-865 IYSSAW
+865 IYASAW
-871 SVPGTNSSDQNQG
+871 SVPGTNSSNQNQG

-897 GIAYDIVVNAVAPA
+897 GVAYDIVVNAVAA
-911 PKLYAVTVAD
+911 PVPT
-921 TENGTIKLMNGET
+921 
-934 EVASGTEVEEGTT
+934 
-947 LTIVATPAE
+947 
-956 NYSLEAITLNDA
+956 
-968 ALAAGEDDSYSFTVS
+968 
-983 EACTVAATFAINKY
+983 Y
-997 AVTITEPENGTLV
+997 AVTIAE
-1010 VMNGEE
+1010 
-1016 AVTSGSE
+1016 
-1023 LAHGTE
+1023 
-1029 LSIVATPADGY
+1029 
-1040 ELGAITVNGNAIEG
+1040 
-1054 TALTLTEAATIAAT
+1054 
-1068 FNEAKAPAYEYTA
+1068 
-1081 PDGSGYDANY
+1081 
-1091 LTAITSTGA
+1091 
-1100 QENISYTASS
+1100 
-1110 NPGLYNVLSD
+1110 
-1120 AIAAVP
+1120 
-1126 GSEFSIEFVANSLG
+1126 
-1140 EGSYTTVREDL
+1140 
-1151 RFDAAYIFADWY
+1151 
-1163 GNGEFTLIQK
+1163 
-1173 VGNTAPTHNVYGN
+1173 
-1186 YDEVMDITQAFTMPE
+1186 
-1201 DVTAGTA
+1201 
-1208 ARIRIIYQNA
+1208 
-1218 WKGCGSDDKTATPD
+1218 
-1232 PNAANL
+1232 
-1238 EKGIAYDIVVNAV
+1238 
-1251 APTFTVTIADTEATV
+1251 TEATV
-1266 EANVSDL
+1266 EANVEDL
-1273 TAVAEGTEVTFTVT
+1273 TAVEEGTEVTFTIT

-1298 YNDEIVPANADGTYT
+1298 YNDETISANEDGTYTITVNADGTL
-1313 VTVNANGTF
+1313 
-1322 AVTLEDIPQP
+1322 AVTLEDIPEP
-1332 GKALLVPSANG
+1332 GKAILVPSANG

-1355 LGSHTNGSCDAND
+1355 LGSHTNGTVDEND

-1422 SDSGYANEQPSATE
+1422 SDSGYANEQPRATE

-1697 AIAVA
+1697 ATAVA

-1721 EGTEFKSLT
+1721 EGAVFKSLT

>member
-1 MKKLLLMF
+1 
-9 VMTLVGLVAFA
+9 
-20 QDPIVS
+20 
-26 ITTVVANQKSGVSSY
+26 
-41 TASWIL
+41 
-47 GAPKSSETW
+47 
-56 TVENFNNN
+56 
-64 NSNESWNCMRCGR
+64 
-77 KSDTSVATITT
+77 
-88 DFAISAS
+88 
-95 VNKVVV
+95 
-101 NMIPFIKTID
+101 
-111 KDKLTALKLEISST
+111 
-125 NDFTAPE
+125 
-132 TTIAAENYMTATQKT
+132 
-147 EEDVTFTI
+147 
-155 PEPAANKYYR
+155 
-165 LVFECASTAANN
+165 
-177 GFVQVNSISYYG
+177 
-189 DADPTAGPAS
+189 
-199 PVVKMGANNTVEIS
+199 
-213 AADGAQIYYTTNGDD
+213 
-228 PTAETGTLYTGAF
+228 
-241 TISNATVVKAIA
+241 
-253 VVDGKS
+253 
-259 SSVATFNAYLNTL
+259 
-272 SSLEELI
+272 
-279 DLGDL
+279 
-284 THSLTVQAPMTI
+284 MTI

-577 TSGGG
+577 TAGGG

-750 AKDMTA
+750 AKDMAA

-827 GTVPPSHNV
+827 GTVPPSDNV

-897 GIAYDIVVNAVAPA
+897 GVAYDIVVNAVAA
-911 PKLYAVTVAD
+911 PVPT
-921 TENGTIKLMNGET
+921 
-934 EVASGTEVEEGTT
+934 
-947 LTIVATPAE
+947 
-956 NYSLEAITLNDA
+956 
-968 ALAAGEDDSYSFTVS
+968 
-983 EACTVAATFAINKY
+983 Y
-997 AVTITEPENGTLV
+997 AVTIAE
-1010 VMNGEE
+1010 
-1016 AVTSGSE
+1016 
-1023 LAHGTE
+1023 
-1029 LSIVATPADGY
+1029 
-1040 ELGAITVNGNAIEG
+1040 
-1054 TALTLTEAATIAAT
+1054 
-1068 FNEAKAPAYEYTA
+1068 
-1081 PDGSGYDANY
+1081 
-1091 LTAITSTGA
+1091 
-1100 QENISYTASS
+1100 
-1110 NPGLYNVLSD
+1110 
-1120 AIAAVP
+1120 
-1126 GSEFSIEFVANSLG
+1126 
-1140 EGSYTTVREDL
+1140 
-1151 RFDAAYIFADWY
+1151 
-1163 GNGEFTLIQK
+1163 
-1173 VGNTAPTHNVYGN
+1173 
-1186 YDEVMDITQAFTMPE
+1186 
-1201 DVTAGTA
+1201 
-1208 ARIRIIYQNA
+1208 
-1218 WKGCGSDDKTATPD
+1218 
-1232 PNAANL
+1232 
-1238 EKGIAYDIVVNAV
+1238 
-1251 APTFTVTIADTEATV
+1251 TEATV
-1266 EANVSDL
+1266 EANVEDL
-1273 TAVAEGTEVTFTVT
+1273 TAVEEGTEVTFTIT

-1298 YNDEIVPANADGTYT
+1298 YNDETISANEDGTYTITVNADGTLS
-1313 VTVNANGTF
+1313 
-1322 AVTLEDIPQP
+1322 VTLEDIPQP

-1707 VANGSKVVLTFTGN
+1707 VAKGSKVVLTFTGN

-1758 DLFTYKLTIINPSD
+1758 DLFTYKLIVINPYD
-1772 DPTPEN
+1772 DDVPEN

-1791 LEYED
+1791 LDYED
-1796 ADGLDVTPGATV
+1796 ENGLEVTPGSLV
-1808 YLLISF
+1808 YLSISN

-1819 VADSYYEFTKLTD
+1819 TADSYYIFDKLTD
-1832 NGVEVPRTNL
+1832 NGQEVTTESGTL
-1842 FPGGENCYIYPMS
+1842 FPNGDLGYIYII
-1855 NIQADHTFVIDQQL
+1855 NGVQEDHTIVISQNL
-1869 YDGIIGVGVDAEG
+1869 YSGIIGVVADAEG
-1882 MISFAGYTIRVA
+1882 MISFADYTIRVA

-1938 YTFKFIKL
+1938 YTLKFIKL

>member
-1 MKKLLLMF
+1 MYLTKL
-9 VMTLVGLVAFA
+9 VVTYDGGE
-20 QDPIVS
+20 VS
-26 ITTVVANQKSGVSSY
+26 
-41 TASWIL
+41 
-47 GAPKSSETW
+47 
-56 TVENFNNN
+56 
-64 NSNESWNCMRCGR
+64 
-77 KSDTSVATITT
+77 
-88 DFAISAS
+88 
-95 VNKVVV
+95 
-101 NMIPFIKTID
+101 
-111 KDKLTALKLEISST
+111 
-125 NDFTAPE
+125 
-132 TTIAAENYMTATQKT
+132 
-147 EEDVTFTI
+147 
-155 PEPAANKYYR
+155 
-165 LVFECASTAANN
+165 
-177 GFVQVNSISYYG
+177 
-189 DADPTAGPAS
+189 GPAS

-228 PTAETGTLYTGAF
+228 PTAENGTLYTAAF

-387 GVAINLTNT
+387 GVAIDLTNT
-396 KLTQDGNELTYYNQ
+396 KLTQDGNELVYYNQ

-827 GTVPPSHNV
+827 GTVPPSDNV

-897 GIAYDIVVNAVAPA
+897 GIAYDIVVNAVAA
-911 PKLYAVTVAD
+911 PVPT
-921 TENGTIKLMNGET
+921 
-934 EVASGTEVEEGTT
+934 
-947 LTIVATPAE
+947 
-956 NYSLEAITLNDA
+956 
-968 ALAAGEDDSYSFTVS
+968 
-983 EACTVAATFAINKY
+983 Y
-997 AVTITEPENGTLV
+997 AVTIAE
-1010 VMNGEE
+1010 
-1016 AVTSGSE
+1016 
-1023 LAHGTE
+1023 
-1029 LSIVATPADGY
+1029 
-1040 ELGAITVNGNAIEG
+1040 
-1054 TALTLTEAATIAAT
+1054 
-1068 FNEAKAPAYEYTA
+1068 
-1081 PDGSGYDANY
+1081 
-1091 LTAITSTGA
+1091 
-1100 QENISYTASS
+1100 
-1110 NPGLYNVLSD
+1110 
-1120 AIAAVP
+1120 
-1126 GSEFSIEFVANSLG
+1126 
-1140 EGSYTTVREDL
+1140 
-1151 RFDAAYIFADWY
+1151 
-1163 GNGEFTLIQK
+1163 
-1173 VGNTAPTHNVYGN
+1173 
-1186 YDEVMDITQAFTMPE
+1186 
-1201 DVTAGTA
+1201 
-1208 ARIRIIYQNA
+1208 
-1218 WKGCGSDDKTATPD
+1218 
-1232 PNAANL
+1232 
-1238 EKGIAYDIVVNAV
+1238 
-1251 APTFTVTIADTEATV
+1251 TEATV
-1266 EANVSDL
+1266 EANVEDL
-1273 TAVAEGTEVTFTVT
+1273 TAVEEGTEVTFTIT

-1298 YNDEIVPANADGTYT
+1298 YNDETISANEDGTYTITVNADGTLS
-1313 VTVNANGTF
+1313 
-1322 AVTLEDIPQP
+1322 VTLEDIPQP

-1422 SDSGYANEQPSATE
+1422 SDSGYANEQPRATE

-1565 SYDSSQWTYVYN
+1565 SYDSSQYTYVYN

-1697 AIAVA
+1697 ATAVA

-1721 EGTEFKSLT
+1721 EGAVFKSLT

-1938 YTFKFIKL
+1938 YTLKFIKL

>member
-47 GAPKSSETW
+47 GAPESSETW

-77 KSDTSVATITT
+77 KSNTSVATITT

-189 DADPTAGPAS
+189 DADPTAGPAA

-228 PTAETGTLYTGAF
+228 PTAETGTLYTAAF

-272 SSLEELI
+272 FSLEELI

-356 EGGTPVDPTA
+356 PDGTPVEAATT
-366 ITIAEVNSYG
+366 TIAEVNTYG

-387 GVAINLTNT
+387 GVAIDLTNT

-589 FSFVVPEDLPAG
+589 FSFVIPEDLPAG

-609 DYNILDPTPQP
+609 DYNAIDPVPQP
-620 TRSDNTL
+620 NRSDNTL
-627 EKNGGMVADF
+627 EANGGMVADF
-637 TIRVT
+637 TIRIAV
-642 APTKYT
+642 PTKYN
-648 VTIASAE
+648 VTIAPAE
-655 HGTIKVLNGE
+655 HGTIKVLAGSE
-665 NEITSGSQVNAGT
+665 EIASGSQVNEGT

-692 GSATVNGTPIEG
+692 GTATVNGTPIEG

-750 AKDMTA
+750 AKDMAA

-812 ADWYGLSEWEKVQFH
+812 ADWYGLSEWEKVEFH
-827 GTVPPSHNV
+827 GTVPPSDNI

-897 GIAYDIVVNAVAPA
+897 GIAYDIVVNAVAA
-911 PKLYAVTVAD
+911 PVPT
-921 TENGTIKLMNGET
+921 
-934 EVASGTEVEEGTT
+934 
-947 LTIVATPAE
+947 
-956 NYSLEAITLNDA
+956 
-968 ALAAGEDDSYSFTVS
+968 
-983 EACTVAATFAINKY
+983 Y
-997 AVTITEPENGTLV
+997 AVTIAE
-1010 VMNGEE
+1010 
-1016 AVTSGSE
+1016 
-1023 LAHGTE
+1023 
-1029 LSIVATPADGY
+1029 
-1040 ELGAITVNGNAIEG
+1040 
-1054 TALTLTEAATIAAT
+1054 
-1068 FNEAKAPAYEYTA
+1068 
-1081 PDGSGYDANY
+1081 
-1091 LTAITSTGA
+1091 
-1100 QENISYTASS
+1100 
-1110 NPGLYNVLSD
+1110 
-1120 AIAAVP
+1120 
-1126 GSEFSIEFVANSLG
+1126 
-1140 EGSYTTVREDL
+1140 
-1151 RFDAAYIFADWY
+1151 
-1163 GNGEFTLIQK
+1163 
-1173 VGNTAPTHNVYGN
+1173 
-1186 YDEVMDITQAFTMPE
+1186 
-1201 DVTAGTA
+1201 
-1208 ARIRIIYQNA
+1208 
-1218 WKGCGSDDKTATPD
+1218 
-1232 PNAANL
+1232 
-1238 EKGIAYDIVVNAV
+1238 
-1251 APTFTVTIADTEATV
+1251 TEATV
-1266 EANVSDL
+1266 EANVEDL
-1273 TAVAEGTEVTFTVT
+1273 TAVEEGTEVTFTIT

-1298 YNDEIVPANADGTYT
+1298 YNDETISANEDGTYTITVNADGTLS
-1313 VTVNANGTF
+1313 
-1322 AVTLEDIPQP
+1322 VTLEDIPQP

-1422 SDSGYANEQPSATE
+1422 SDSGYANEQPRATE

-1697 AIAVA
+1697 ATAVA

-1707 VANGSKVVLTFTGN
+1707 VAKGSKVVLTFTGN

-1882 MISFAGYTIRVA
+1882 MISFADYTIRVA

>member
-9 VMTLVGLVAFA
+9 VMALVGLVAFA

-41 TASWIL
+41 TVSWIL
-47 GAPKSSETW
+47 GAPESSETW

-77 KSDTSVATITT
+77 KSNTSVATITT

-189 DADPTAGPAS
+189 DADPTAGPAA

-710 EDVEIGGTFVDKV
+710 EDVEIGGTFVDR
-723 ASYTAPAGHVETNG
+723 
-737 TNTYVETINTTGA
+737 
-750 AKDMTA
+750 
-756 AFTEQPTDD
+756 
-765 NIYALIEDKAEVVP
+765 VP
-779 GESFTLNLIAKSL
+779 S
-792 GEYST
+792 YST
-797 STVRQD
+797 PT
-803 IRYTCAYIW
+803 
-812 ADWYGLSEWEKVQFH
+812 
-827 GTVPPSHNV
+827 
-836 GGNYDV
+836 GN
-842 LNIAQALT
+842 
-850 MPADVPVGTEGRIRV
+850 
-865 IYSSAW
+865 
-871 SVPGTNSSDQNQG
+871 
-884 MEAADPNSQYING
+884 
-897 GIAYDIVVNAVAPA
+897 
-911 PKLYAVTVAD
+911 
-921 TENGTIKLMNGET
+921 
-934 EVASGTEVEEGTT
+934 
-947 LTIVATPAE
+947 
-956 NYSLEAITLNDA
+956 
-968 ALAAGEDDSYSFTVS
+968 SYS
-983 EACTVAATFAINKY
+983 
-997 AVTITEPENGTLV
+997 
-1010 VMNGEE
+1010 
-1016 AVTSGSE
+1016 
-1023 LAHGTE
+1023 
-1029 LSIVATPADGY
+1029 
-1040 ELGAITVNGNAIEG
+1040 
-1054 TALTLTEAATIAAT
+1054 
-1068 FNEAKAPAYEYTA
+1068 
-1081 PDGSGYDANY
+1081 ANY

-1100 QENISYTASS
+1100 QENISYTADA
-1110 NPGLYNVLSD
+1110 NPGIYNLLSD
-1120 AIAAVP
+1120 AISVVP
-1126 GSEFSIEFVANSLG
+1126 GSEFSINFVANG
-1140 EGSYTTVREDL
+1140 NGHTAAQEDI
-1151 RFDAAYIFADWY
+1151 RYCAAYIFADWDGY
-1163 GNGEFTLIQK
+1163 GDFVQIAKL
-1173 VGNTAPTHNVYGN
+1173 GNTPPTDNAYGN
-1186 YDEVMDITQAFTMPE
+1186 YDEVMNINQTFTMPA
-1201 DVTAGTA
+1201 DVAVGTA
-1208 ARIRIIYQNA
+1208 TRIRIIYQNA
-1218 WKGCGSDDKTATPD
+1218 WTGLGANDLATTPD
-1232 PNAANL
+1232 ANAENL

-1251 APTFTVTIADTEATV
+1251 APAPTLYAITIAETEATV
-1266 EANVSDL
+1266 EANVEDL
-1273 TAVAEGTEVTFTVT
+1273 TAVEEGTEVTFTIT

-1298 YNDEIVPANADGTYT
+1298 YNDETITANEDGTYTITVNADGTLS
-1313 VTVNANGTF
+1313 
-1322 AVTLEDIPQP
+1322 VTLEDIPQP

-1697 AIAVA
+1697 ATAVA

-1721 EGTEFKSLT
+1721 EGAVFKSLT

>member
-9 VMTLVGLVAFA
+9 VMALVGLVAFA

-41 TASWIL
+41 TVSWIL
-47 GAPKSSETW
+47 GAPESSETW

-77 KSDTSVATITT
+77 KSNTSVATITT

-189 DADPTAGPAS
+189 DADPTAGPAA

-897 GIAYDIVVNAVAPA
+897 GIAYDIVVNAVAA
-911 PKLYAVTVAD
+911 PVPT
-921 TENGTIKLMNGET
+921 
-934 EVASGTEVEEGTT
+934 
-947 LTIVATPAE
+947 
-956 NYSLEAITLNDA
+956 
-968 ALAAGEDDSYSFTVS
+968 
-983 EACTVAATFAINKY
+983 Y
-997 AVTITEPENGTLV
+997 AVTIAE
-1010 VMNGEE
+1010 
-1016 AVTSGSE
+1016 
-1023 LAHGTE
+1023 
-1029 LSIVATPADGY
+1029 
-1040 ELGAITVNGNAIEG
+1040 
-1054 TALTLTEAATIAAT
+1054 
-1068 FNEAKAPAYEYTA
+1068 
-1081 PDGSGYDANY
+1081 
-1091 LTAITSTGA
+1091 
-1100 QENISYTASS
+1100 
-1110 NPGLYNVLSD
+1110 
-1120 AIAAVP
+1120 
-1126 GSEFSIEFVANSLG
+1126 
-1140 EGSYTTVREDL
+1140 
-1151 RFDAAYIFADWY
+1151 
-1163 GNGEFTLIQK
+1163 
-1173 VGNTAPTHNVYGN
+1173 
-1186 YDEVMDITQAFTMPE
+1186 
-1201 DVTAGTA
+1201 
-1208 ARIRIIYQNA
+1208 
-1218 WKGCGSDDKTATPD
+1218 
-1232 PNAANL
+1232 
-1238 EKGIAYDIVVNAV
+1238 
-1251 APTFTVTIADTEATV
+1251 TEATV
-1266 EANVSDL
+1266 EANVEDL
-1273 TAVAEGTEVTFTVT
+1273 TAVEEGTEVTFTIT

-1298 YNDEIVPANADGTYT
+1298 YNDETISANEDGTYTITVNADGTLS
-1313 VTVNANGTF
+1313 
-1322 AVTLEDIPQP
+1322 VTLEDIPQP

-1697 AIAVA
+1697 ATAVA

-1721 EGTEFKSLT
+1721 EGAVFKSLT

>member
-1 MKKLLLMF
+1 MKKLLLF
-9 VMTLVGLVAFA
+9 VLSMLFVTSSAFAGEYTLTFKDNGGTSDNTSAFTSSKDITLVVEESNYVTKISAVNNVYSAKQGYGLKFSSGSKNGSLTFALSTDGAKKITKIVATACAYGSDASKISINGADA
-20 QDPIVS
+20 QD
-26 ITTVVANQKSGVSSY
+26 
-41 TASWIL
+41 L
-47 GAPKSSETW
+47 
-56 TVENFNNN
+56 
-64 NSNESWNCMRCGR
+64 
-77 KSDTSVATITT
+77 TT
-88 DFAISAS
+88 DF
-95 VNKVVV
+95 VN
-101 NMIPFIKTID
+101 
-111 KDKLTALKLEISST
+111 
-125 NDFTAPE
+125 
-132 TTIAAENYMTATQKT
+132 Y
-147 EEDVTFTI
+147 TFTFAPTENTTTLKI
-155 PEPAANKYYR
+155 DATKRMYLTK
-165 LVFECASTAANN
+165 LVVTYDGGEVS
-177 GFVQVNSISYYG
+177 
-189 DADPTAGPAS
+189 GPAS

-396 KLTQDGNELTYYNQ
+396 KLTQDGNELVYYNQ

-530 DYNKDYQFTYELD
+530 DYNQDYQFSYELNSSD
-543 SNNLPTAS
+543 LPTAS

-557 SNYSTNPNNSGTW
+557 SNYNSNPDGGGTW
-570 HNSNGNT
+570 HNSNGT
-577 TSGGG
+577 TLSNGGS
-582 GGTPNAG
+582 GTPNAG

-665 NEITSGSQVNAGT
+665 EEITSGSQVNEGT
-678 VITIAGDAERGYML
+678 VITIAGEAERGYML
-692 GSATVNGTPIEG
+692 GSATVNGAPIEG

-710 EDVEIGGTFVDKV
+710 ENVEIGGTFVDR
-723 ASYTAPAGHVETNG
+723 
-737 TNTYVETINTTGA
+737 
-750 AKDMTA
+750 
-756 AFTEQPTDD
+756 
-765 NIYALIEDKAEVVP
+765 VP
-779 GESFTLNLIAKSL
+779 S
-792 GEYST
+792 YST
-797 STVRQD
+797 PT
-803 IRYTCAYIW
+803 
-812 ADWYGLSEWEKVQFH
+812 
-827 GTVPPSHNV
+827 
-836 GGNYDV
+836 GN
-842 LNIAQALT
+842 
-850 MPADVPVGTEGRIRV
+850 
-865 IYSSAW
+865 
-871 SVPGTNSSDQNQG
+871 
-884 MEAADPNSQYING
+884 
-897 GIAYDIVVNAVAPA
+897 
-911 PKLYAVTVAD
+911 
-921 TENGTIKLMNGET
+921 
-934 EVASGTEVEEGTT
+934 
-947 LTIVATPAE
+947 
-956 NYSLEAITLNDA
+956 
-968 ALAAGEDDSYSFTVS
+968 SYS
-983 EACTVAATFAINKY
+983 
-997 AVTITEPENGTLV
+997 
-1010 VMNGEE
+1010 
-1016 AVTSGSE
+1016 
-1023 LAHGTE
+1023 
-1029 LSIVATPADGY
+1029 
-1040 ELGAITVNGNAIEG
+1040 
-1054 TALTLTEAATIAAT
+1054 
-1068 FNEAKAPAYEYTA
+1068 
-1081 PDGSGYDANY
+1081 ANY

-1100 QENISYTASS
+1100 QENISYTADA
-1110 NPGLYNVLSD
+1110 NPGIYNLLSD
-1120 AIAAVP
+1120 AISVVP
-1126 GSEFSIEFVANSLG
+1126 GSEFSINFVANG
-1140 EGSYTTVREDL
+1140 NGHTAAQEDI
-1151 RFDAAYIFADWY
+1151 RYCAAYIFADWDGY
-1163 GNGEFTLIQK
+1163 GDFVQIAKL
-1173 VGNTAPTHNVYGN
+1173 GNTPPTDNAYGN
-1186 YDEVMDITQAFTMPE
+1186 YDEVMNINQTFTMPA
-1201 DVTAGTA
+1201 DVAVGTA
-1208 ARIRIIYQNA
+1208 TRIRIIYQNA
-1218 WKGCGSDDKTATPD
+1218 WTGLGANDLATTPD
-1232 PNAANL
+1232 ANAENL

-1251 APTFTVTIADTEATV
+1251 APAPTLYAITIAETEATV
-1266 EANVSDL
+1266 EANVEDL
-1273 TAVAEGTEVTFTVT
+1273 TAVEEGTEVTFTIT

-1298 YNDEIVPANADGTYT
+1298 YNDETITANEDGTYTITVNADGTLS
-1313 VTVNANGTF
+1313 
-1322 AVTLEDIPQP
+1322 VTLEDIPQP

-1529 AAYYKPAELVEGSTT
+1529 AAYYKPAELVESSTT

-1697 AIAVA
+1697 ATAVA

-1721 EGTEFKSLT
+1721 EGAVFKSLT

>member
-1 MKKLLLMF
+1 
-9 VMTLVGLVAFA
+9 
-20 QDPIVS
+20 
-26 ITTVVANQKSGVSSY
+26 
-41 TASWIL
+41 
-47 GAPKSSETW
+47 
-56 TVENFNNN
+56 
-64 NSNESWNCMRCGR
+64 MRCGR
-77 KSDTSVATITT
+77 KNNTSVATITT

-165 LVFECASTAANN
+165 LVFECASNAANN

-189 DADPTAGPAS
+189 DADPAAGPAA
-199 PVVKMGANNTVEIS
+199 PVIKMAANNMVEIS

-228 PTAETGTLYTGAF
+228 PTTESTLYTGAF

-272 SSLEELI
+272 FSLEELI

-589 FSFVVPEDLPAG
+589 FSFVIPEDLPAG

-609 DYNILDPTPQP
+609 DYNAIDPVPQP
-620 TRSDNTL
+620 NRSDNTL
-627 EKNGGMVADF
+627 EANGGMVADF
-637 TIRVT
+637 TIRIAV
-642 APTKYT
+642 PTKYN
-648 VTIASAE
+648 VTIAPAE
-655 HGTIKVLNGE
+655 HGTIKVLAGSE
-665 NEITSGSQVNAGT
+665 EIASGSQVNEGT

-692 GSATVNGTPIEG
+692 GTATVNGTPIEG

-750 AKDMTA
+750 AKDMAA

-812 ADWYGLSEWEKVQFH
+812 ADWYGLSEWEKVEFH
-827 GTVPPSHNV
+827 GTVPPSHNI

-850 MPADVPVGTEGRIRV
+850 MPADVPVGTESRIRV
-865 IYSSAW
+865 IYASAW

-897 GIAYDIVVNAVAPA
+897 GIAYDIVVNAVAA
-911 PKLYAVTVAD
+911 PVPT
-921 TENGTIKLMNGET
+921 
-934 EVASGTEVEEGTT
+934 
-947 LTIVATPAE
+947 
-956 NYSLEAITLNDA
+956 
-968 ALAAGEDDSYSFTVS
+968 
-983 EACTVAATFAINKY
+983 Y
-997 AVTITEPENGTLV
+997 AVTIAE
-1010 VMNGEE
+1010 
-1016 AVTSGSE
+1016 
-1023 LAHGTE
+1023 
-1029 LSIVATPADGY
+1029 
-1040 ELGAITVNGNAIEG
+1040 
-1054 TALTLTEAATIAAT
+1054 
-1068 FNEAKAPAYEYTA
+1068 
-1081 PDGSGYDANY
+1081 
-1091 LTAITSTGA
+1091 
-1100 QENISYTASS
+1100 
-1110 NPGLYNVLSD
+1110 
-1120 AIAAVP
+1120 
-1126 GSEFSIEFVANSLG
+1126 
-1140 EGSYTTVREDL
+1140 
-1151 RFDAAYIFADWY
+1151 
-1163 GNGEFTLIQK
+1163 
-1173 VGNTAPTHNVYGN
+1173 
-1186 YDEVMDITQAFTMPE
+1186 
-1201 DVTAGTA
+1201 
-1208 ARIRIIYQNA
+1208 
-1218 WKGCGSDDKTATPD
+1218 
-1232 PNAANL
+1232 
-1238 EKGIAYDIVVNAV
+1238 
-1251 APTFTVTIADTEATV
+1251 TEATV
-1266 EANVSDL
+1266 EANVEDL
-1273 TAVAEGTEVTFTVT
+1273 TAVEEGTEVTFTIT

-1298 YNDEIVPANADGTYT
+1298 YNDETISANEDGTYTITVNADGTLS
-1313 VTVNANGTF
+1313 
-1322 AVTLEDIPQP
+1322 VTLEDIPQP

-1697 AIAVA
+1697 ATAVA

-1721 EGTEFKSLT
+1721 EGAVFKSLT

-1882 MISFAGYTIRVA
+1882 MISFADYTIRVA

>member
-1 MKKLLLMF
+1 MCKH
-9 VMTLVGLVAFA
+9 
-20 QDPIVS
+20 
-26 ITTVVANQKSGVSSY
+26 
-41 TASWIL
+41 
-47 GAPKSSETW
+47 
-56 TVENFNNN
+56 
-64 NSNESWNCMRCGR
+64 
-77 KSDTSVATITT
+77 
-88 DFAISAS
+88 
-95 VNKVVV
+95 
-101 NMIPFIKTID
+101 
-111 KDKLTALKLEISST
+111 
-125 NDFTAPE
+125 
-132 TTIAAENYMTATQKT
+132 
-147 EEDVTFTI
+147 
-155 PEPAANKYYR
+155 
-165 LVFECASTAANN
+165 AANN

-189 DADPTAGPAS
+189 DADPTAGPAA

-272 SSLEELI
+272 FSLEELI

-387 GVAINLTNT
+387 GVAIDLTNT
-396 KLTQDGNELTYYNQ
+396 KLTQDGNELVYYNQ

-432 HNGNIQLNIINVTE
+432 HNGNIQINIINVTE

-488 QSESETH
+488 QSASEKH

-609 DYNILDPTPQP
+609 DYNAIDPVPQP
-620 TRSDNTL
+620 NRSDNTL
-627 EKNGGMVADF
+627 EANGGMVADF
-637 TIRVT
+637 TIRIAV
-642 APTKYT
+642 PTKYT

-665 NEITSGSQVNAGT
+665 NEITSGSQVNEGT
-678 VITIAGDAERGYML
+678 IITIAGDAERGYML
-692 GSATVNGTPIEG
+692 GSATVNGAPIEG

-750 AKDMTA
+750 AKDMAA

-812 ADWYGLSEWEKVQFH
+812 ADWYGLSEWEKVEFH
-827 GTVPPSHNV
+827 GTVPPSQNI

-850 MPADVPVGTEGRIRV
+850 MPADVPVGTESRIRV
-865 IYSSAW
+865 IYASAW

-897 GIAYDIVVNAVAPA
+897 GVAYDIVVNAVAA
-911 PKLYAVTVAD
+911 PVPT
-921 TENGTIKLMNGET
+921 
-934 EVASGTEVEEGTT
+934 
-947 LTIVATPAE
+947 
-956 NYSLEAITLNDA
+956 
-968 ALAAGEDDSYSFTVS
+968 
-983 EACTVAATFAINKY
+983 Y
-997 AVTITEPENGTLV
+997 AVTIAE
-1010 VMNGEE
+1010 
-1016 AVTSGSE
+1016 
-1023 LAHGTE
+1023 
-1029 LSIVATPADGY
+1029 
-1040 ELGAITVNGNAIEG
+1040 
-1054 TALTLTEAATIAAT
+1054 
-1068 FNEAKAPAYEYTA
+1068 
-1081 PDGSGYDANY
+1081 
-1091 LTAITSTGA
+1091 
-1100 QENISYTASS
+1100 
-1110 NPGLYNVLSD
+1110 
-1120 AIAAVP
+1120 
-1126 GSEFSIEFVANSLG
+1126 
-1140 EGSYTTVREDL
+1140 
-1151 RFDAAYIFADWY
+1151 
-1163 GNGEFTLIQK
+1163 
-1173 VGNTAPTHNVYGN
+1173 
-1186 YDEVMDITQAFTMPE
+1186 
-1201 DVTAGTA
+1201 
-1208 ARIRIIYQNA
+1208 
-1218 WKGCGSDDKTATPD
+1218 
-1232 PNAANL
+1232 
-1238 EKGIAYDIVVNAV
+1238 
-1251 APTFTVTIADTEATV
+1251 TEATV
-1266 EANVSDL
+1266 EANVEDL
-1273 TAVAEGTEVTFTVT
+1273 TAVEEGTEVTFTIT

-1298 YNDEIVPANADGTYT
+1298 YNDETITANEDGTYTITVNADGTLS
-1313 VTVNANGTF
+1313 
-1322 AVTLEDIPQP
+1322 VTLEDIPQP

-1422 SDSGYANEQPSATE
+1422 SDSGYANEQPRATE

-1529 AAYYKPAELVEGSTT
+1529 AAYYKPAELVESSTT

-1697 AIAVA
+1697 ATAVA

-1721 EGTEFKSLT
+1721 EGAVFKSLT

>member
-1 MKKLLLMF
+1 M
-9 VMTLVGLVAFA
+9 
-20 QDPIVS
+20 
-26 ITTVVANQKSGVSSY
+26 
-41 TASWIL
+41 
-47 GAPKSSETW
+47 
-56 TVENFNNN
+56 
-64 NSNESWNCMRCGR
+64 
-77 KSDTSVATITT
+77 
-88 DFAISAS
+88 
-95 VNKVVV
+95 
-101 NMIPFIKTID
+101 
-111 KDKLTALKLEISST
+111 
-125 NDFTAPE
+125 
-132 TTIAAENYMTATQKT
+132 
-147 EEDVTFTI
+147 
-155 PEPAANKYYR
+155 
-165 LVFECASTAANN
+165 
-177 GFVQVNSISYYG
+177 QVNSISYYG
-189 DADPTAGPAS
+189 DADPTAGPAA

-272 SSLEELI
+272 FSLEELI

-356 EGGTPVDPTA
+356 PDGTPVEAATT
-366 ITIAEVNSYG
+366 TIAEVNTYG

-387 GVAINLTNT
+387 GVAIDLTNT
-396 KLTQDGNELTYYNQ
+396 KLTQDGNELVYYNQ

-432 HNGNIQLNIINVTE
+432 HNGNIQINIINVTE

-589 FSFVVPEDLPAG
+589 FSFVVPENLPAG

-897 GIAYDIVVNAVAPA
+897 GIAYDIVVNAVAA
-911 PKLYAVTVAD
+911 PVPT
-921 TENGTIKLMNGET
+921 
-934 EVASGTEVEEGTT
+934 
-947 LTIVATPAE
+947 
-956 NYSLEAITLNDA
+956 
-968 ALAAGEDDSYSFTVS
+968 
-983 EACTVAATFAINKY
+983 Y
-997 AVTITEPENGTLV
+997 AVTIAE
-1010 VMNGEE
+1010 
-1016 AVTSGSE
+1016 
-1023 LAHGTE
+1023 
-1029 LSIVATPADGY
+1029 
-1040 ELGAITVNGNAIEG
+1040 
-1054 TALTLTEAATIAAT
+1054 
-1068 FNEAKAPAYEYTA
+1068 
-1081 PDGSGYDANY
+1081 
-1091 LTAITSTGA
+1091 
-1100 QENISYTASS
+1100 
-1110 NPGLYNVLSD
+1110 
-1120 AIAAVP
+1120 
-1126 GSEFSIEFVANSLG
+1126 
-1140 EGSYTTVREDL
+1140 
-1151 RFDAAYIFADWY
+1151 
-1163 GNGEFTLIQK
+1163 
-1173 VGNTAPTHNVYGN
+1173 
-1186 YDEVMDITQAFTMPE
+1186 
-1201 DVTAGTA
+1201 
-1208 ARIRIIYQNA
+1208 
-1218 WKGCGSDDKTATPD
+1218 
-1232 PNAANL
+1232 
-1238 EKGIAYDIVVNAV
+1238 
-1251 APTFTVTIADTEATV
+1251 TEATV
-1266 EANVSDL
+1266 EANVEDL
-1273 TAVAEGTEVTFTVT
+1273 TAVEEGTEVTFTIT

-1298 YNDEIVPANADGTYT
+1298 YNDETISANEDGTYTITVNADGTLS
-1313 VTVNANGTF
+1313 
-1322 AVTLEDIPQP
+1322 VTLEDIPQP

-1422 SDSGYANEQPSATE
+1422 SDSGYANEQPRATE

-1697 AIAVA
+1697 ATAVA

-1707 VANGSKVVLTFTGN
+1707 VANGNKVVLTFTGN
-1721 EGTEFKSLT
+1721 EGAVFKSLT

>member
-9 VMTLVGLVAFA
+9 VMALVGLVAFA

-41 TASWIL
+41 TASWTL
-47 GAPKSSETW
+47 GAPESSETW

-64 NSNESWNCMRCGR
+64 SSSESWNCMRCGR
-77 KSDTSVATITT
+77 KNNTSVATITT

-165 LVFECASTAANN
+165 LVFECASNAANN

-189 DADPTAGPAS
+189 DADPAAGPAA
-199 PVVKMGANNTVEIS
+199 PVVKMAANNMVEIS

-228 PTAETGTLYTGAF
+228 PTTESTLYTGAF
-241 TISNATVVKAIA
+241 SISSETVVKAIA

-259 SSVATFNAYLNTL
+259 SSVATFNAYINTL

-279 DLGDL
+279 DLGDF
-284 THSLTVQAPMTI
+284 THTLTVQAPMTI

-305 VAQDNI
+305 VSQDNS

-317 VSSDDTYTNGA
+317 VSSDDTYANGA

-387 GVAINLTNT
+387 GVAIDLTNT
-396 KLTQDGNELTYYNQ
+396 KLTQDGNELVYYNQ

-432 HNGNIQLNIINVTE
+432 HNGNIQINIINVTE

-488 QSESETH
+488 QSASEKH

-502 QVAEFAPGSTVKVT
+502 QIAELAPGATVNVT

-530 DYNKDYQFTYELD
+530 DYNKDYQFSYELNSSD
-543 SNNLPTAS
+543 LPTAS

-557 SNYSTNPNNSGTW
+557 SNYNSNPDGGGTW
-570 HNSNGNT
+570 HNSNGT
-577 TSGGG
+577 TLSNGGS
-582 GGTPNAG
+582 GTPNAG

-620 TRSDNTL
+620 SRTKNTL
-627 EKNGGMVADF
+627 EANGGMIADF
-637 TIRVT
+637 TIRIAV
-642 APTKYT
+642 PTKYN
-648 VTIASAE
+648 VTIAPAE
-655 HGTIKVLNGE
+655 HGTIKVLAGSE
-665 NEITSGSQVNAGT
+665 EIASGSQVNEGT
-678 VITIAGDAERGYML
+678 IITIAGDAERGYML
-692 GSATVNGTPIEG
+692 GTATVNGTPIEG

-750 AKDMTA
+750 AKDMAA

-812 ADWYGLSEWEKVQFH
+812 ADWYGLSEWEKVEFH
-827 GTVPPSHNV
+827 GTVPPSHNI

-850 MPADVPVGTEGRIRV
+850 MPADVPVGTESRIRV
-865 IYSSAW
+865 IYASAW
-871 SVPGTNSSDQNQG
+871 SVPGTNSSNQNQG

-897 GIAYDIVVNAVAPA
+897 GVAYDIVVNAVAA
-911 PKLYAVTVAD
+911 PVPT
-921 TENGTIKLMNGET
+921 
-934 EVASGTEVEEGTT
+934 
-947 LTIVATPAE
+947 
-956 NYSLEAITLNDA
+956 
-968 ALAAGEDDSYSFTVS
+968 
-983 EACTVAATFAINKY
+983 Y
-997 AVTITEPENGTLV
+997 AVTIAE
-1010 VMNGEE
+1010 
-1016 AVTSGSE
+1016 
-1023 LAHGTE
+1023 
-1029 LSIVATPADGY
+1029 
-1040 ELGAITVNGNAIEG
+1040 
-1054 TALTLTEAATIAAT
+1054 
-1068 FNEAKAPAYEYTA
+1068 
-1081 PDGSGYDANY
+1081 
-1091 LTAITSTGA
+1091 
-1100 QENISYTASS
+1100 
-1110 NPGLYNVLSD
+1110 
-1120 AIAAVP
+1120 
-1126 GSEFSIEFVANSLG
+1126 
-1140 EGSYTTVREDL
+1140 
-1151 RFDAAYIFADWY
+1151 
-1163 GNGEFTLIQK
+1163 
-1173 VGNTAPTHNVYGN
+1173 
-1186 YDEVMDITQAFTMPE
+1186 
-1201 DVTAGTA
+1201 
-1208 ARIRIIYQNA
+1208 
-1218 WKGCGSDDKTATPD
+1218 
-1232 PNAANL
+1232 
-1238 EKGIAYDIVVNAV
+1238 
-1251 APTFTVTIADTEATV
+1251 TEATV
-1266 EANVSDL
+1266 EANVEDL
-1273 TAVAEGTEVTFTVT
+1273 TAVEEGTEVTFTIT

-1298 YNDEIVPANADGTYT
+1298 YNDETITANEDGTYTITVNADGTLS
-1313 VTVNANGTF
+1313 
-1322 AVTLEDIPQP
+1322 VTLEDIPQP

-1697 AIAVA
+1697 ATAVA

-1721 EGTEFKSLT
+1721 EGAVFKSLT

>member
-1 MKKLLLMF
+1 
-9 VMTLVGLVAFA
+9 
-20 QDPIVS
+20 
-26 ITTVVANQKSGVSSY
+26 
-41 TASWIL
+41 
-47 GAPKSSETW
+47 
-56 TVENFNNN
+56 
-64 NSNESWNCMRCGR
+64 
-77 KSDTSVATITT
+77 
-88 DFAISAS
+88 
-95 VNKVVV
+95 
-101 NMIPFIKTID
+101 
-111 KDKLTALKLEISST
+111 
-125 NDFTAPE
+125 
-132 TTIAAENYMTATQKT
+132 MTATQKT

-189 DADPTAGPAS
+189 DADPTAGPAA

-897 GIAYDIVVNAVAPA
+897 GIAYDIVVNAVAA
-911 PKLYAVTVAD
+911 PVPT
-921 TENGTIKLMNGET
+921 
-934 EVASGTEVEEGTT
+934 
-947 LTIVATPAE
+947 
-956 NYSLEAITLNDA
+956 
-968 ALAAGEDDSYSFTVS
+968 
-983 EACTVAATFAINKY
+983 Y
-997 AVTITEPENGTLV
+997 AVTIAE
-1010 VMNGEE
+1010 
-1016 AVTSGSE
+1016 
-1023 LAHGTE
+1023 
-1029 LSIVATPADGY
+1029 
-1040 ELGAITVNGNAIEG
+1040 
-1054 TALTLTEAATIAAT
+1054 
-1068 FNEAKAPAYEYTA
+1068 
-1081 PDGSGYDANY
+1081 
-1091 LTAITSTGA
+1091 
-1100 QENISYTASS
+1100 
-1110 NPGLYNVLSD
+1110 
-1120 AIAAVP
+1120 
-1126 GSEFSIEFVANSLG
+1126 
-1140 EGSYTTVREDL
+1140 
-1151 RFDAAYIFADWY
+1151 
-1163 GNGEFTLIQK
+1163 
-1173 VGNTAPTHNVYGN
+1173 
-1186 YDEVMDITQAFTMPE
+1186 
-1201 DVTAGTA
+1201 
-1208 ARIRIIYQNA
+1208 
-1218 WKGCGSDDKTATPD
+1218 
-1232 PNAANL
+1232 
-1238 EKGIAYDIVVNAV
+1238 
-1251 APTFTVTIADTEATV
+1251 TEATV
-1266 EANVSDL
+1266 EANVEDL
-1273 TAVAEGTEVTFTVT
+1273 TAVEEGTEVTFTIT

-1298 YNDEIVPANADGTYT
+1298 YNDETISANEDGTYTITVNADGTLS
-1313 VTVNANGTF
+1313 
-1322 AVTLEDIPQP
+1322 VTLEDIPQP

-1529 AAYYKPAELVEGSTT
+1529 AAYYKPAELVESSTT

-1565 SYDSSQWTYVYN
+1565 SYDSSQYTYVYN

-1697 AIAVA
+1697 ATAVA

-1721 EGTEFKSLT
+1721 EGAVFKSLT

-1882 MISFAGYTIRVA
+1882 MISFADYTIRVA

>member
-1 MKKLLLMF
+1 MKKLLLF
-9 VMTLVGLVAFA
+9 VLSMLFVTSSAFAGEYTLTFKDNGGTSDNTSAFTSSKDITLVVEESNYVTKISAVNNVYSAKQGYGLKFSSGSKNGSLTFALSTDGAKKITKIVATACAYGSDASKISINGADA
-20 QDPIVS
+20 QD
-26 ITTVVANQKSGVSSY
+26 
-41 TASWIL
+41 L
-47 GAPKSSETW
+47 
-56 TVENFNNN
+56 
-64 NSNESWNCMRCGR
+64 
-77 KSDTSVATITT
+77 TT
-88 DFAISAS
+88 DFA
-95 VNKVVV
+95 
-101 NMIPFIKTID
+101 D
-111 KDKLTALKLEISST
+111 
-125 NDFTAPE
+125 
-132 TTIAAENYMTATQKT
+132 Y
-147 EEDVTFTI
+147 TFTFAPTENTTTLKI
-155 PEPAANKYYR
+155 DATKRMYLTK
-165 LVFECASTAANN
+165 LVVTYDGGEVS
-177 GFVQVNSISYYG
+177 
-189 DADPTAGPAS
+189 GPAS

-396 KLTQDGNELTYYNQ
+396 KLTQDGNELVYYNQ

-432 HNGNIQLNIINVTE
+432 HNGNIQINIINVTE

-488 QSESETH
+488 QSASEKH

-502 QVAEFAPGSTVKVT
+502 QIAELAPGATVNVT

-530 DYNKDYQFTYELD
+530 DYNQDYQFSYELNSSD
-543 SNNLPTAS
+543 LPTAS

-557 SNYSTNPNNSGTW
+557 SNYNSNPDGGGTW
-570 HNSNGNT
+570 HNSNGT
-577 TSGGG
+577 TLSNGGS
-582 GGTPNAG
+582 GTPNAG

-620 TRSDNTL
+620 TRSENTL
-627 EKNGGMVADF
+627 EANGGMVADF

-665 NEITSGSQVNAGT
+665 EEITSGSQVNEGT
-678 VITIAGDAERGYML
+678 VITIAGEAERGYML
-692 GSATVNGTPIEG
+692 GSATVNGAPIEG

-710 EDVEIGGTFVDKV
+710 ENVEIGGTFVDR
-723 ASYTAPAGHVETNG
+723 
-737 TNTYVETINTTGA
+737 
-750 AKDMTA
+750 
-756 AFTEQPTDD
+756 
-765 NIYALIEDKAEVVP
+765 VP
-779 GESFTLNLIAKSL
+779 S
-792 GEYST
+792 YST
-797 STVRQD
+797 PT
-803 IRYTCAYIW
+803 
-812 ADWYGLSEWEKVQFH
+812 
-827 GTVPPSHNV
+827 
-836 GGNYDV
+836 GN
-842 LNIAQALT
+842 
-850 MPADVPVGTEGRIRV
+850 
-865 IYSSAW
+865 
-871 SVPGTNSSDQNQG
+871 
-884 MEAADPNSQYING
+884 
-897 GIAYDIVVNAVAPA
+897 
-911 PKLYAVTVAD
+911 
-921 TENGTIKLMNGET
+921 
-934 EVASGTEVEEGTT
+934 
-947 LTIVATPAE
+947 
-956 NYSLEAITLNDA
+956 
-968 ALAAGEDDSYSFTVS
+968 SYS
-983 EACTVAATFAINKY
+983 
-997 AVTITEPENGTLV
+997 
-1010 VMNGEE
+1010 
-1016 AVTSGSE
+1016 
-1023 LAHGTE
+1023 
-1029 LSIVATPADGY
+1029 
-1040 ELGAITVNGNAIEG
+1040 
-1054 TALTLTEAATIAAT
+1054 
-1068 FNEAKAPAYEYTA
+1068 
-1081 PDGSGYDANY
+1081 ANY

-1100 QENISYTASS
+1100 QENISYTADA
-1110 NPGLYNVLSD
+1110 NPGIYNLLSD
-1120 AIAAVP
+1120 AISVVP
-1126 GSEFSIEFVANSLG
+1126 GSEFSINFVANG
-1140 EGSYTTVREDL
+1140 NGHTAAQEDI
-1151 RFDAAYIFADWY
+1151 RYCAAYIFADWDGY
-1163 GNGEFTLIQK
+1163 GDFVQIAKL
-1173 VGNTAPTHNVYGN
+1173 GNTPPTDNAYGN
-1186 YDEVMDITQAFTMPE
+1186 YDEVMNINQTFTMPA
-1201 DVTAGTA
+1201 DVAVGTA
-1208 ARIRIIYQNA
+1208 TRIRIIYQNA
-1218 WKGCGSDDKTATPD
+1218 WTGLGANDLATTPD
-1232 PNAANL
+1232 ANAENL

-1251 APTFTVTIADTEATV
+1251 APTPTLYAITIAETEATV
-1266 EANVSDL
+1266 EANVEDL
-1273 TAVAEGTEVTFTVT
+1273 TAVEEGTEVTFTIT

-1298 YNDEIVPANADGTYT
+1298 YNDETITANEDGTYTITVNADGTLS
-1313 VTVNANGTF
+1313 
-1322 AVTLEDIPQP
+1322 VTLEDIPQP

-1422 SDSGYANEQPSATE
+1422 SDSGYANEQPRATE

-1697 AIAVA
+1697 ATAVA

-1721 EGTEFKSLT
+1721 EGAVFKSLT

>member
-1 MKKLLLMF
+1 MKKLLLF
-9 VMTLVGLVAFA
+9 VLSMLFVTSSAFAGEYTLTFKDNGGTSDNTSAFTSSKDITLVVEESNYVTRISAVNNVYSAKQGYGLKFSSGSKNGSLTFALSTDGAKKITKIVATACAYGSDASKISINGADA
-20 QDPIVS
+20 QD
-26 ITTVVANQKSGVSSY
+26 
-41 TASWIL
+41 L
-47 GAPKSSETW
+47 
-56 TVENFNNN
+56 
-64 NSNESWNCMRCGR
+64 
-77 KSDTSVATITT
+77 TT
-88 DFAISAS
+88 DFA
-95 VNKVVV
+95 
-101 NMIPFIKTID
+101 D
-111 KDKLTALKLEISST
+111 
-125 NDFTAPE
+125 
-132 TTIAAENYMTATQKT
+132 Y
-147 EEDVTFTI
+147 TFTFAPTENTTTLKI
-155 PEPAANKYYR
+155 DATKRMYLTKLVVTYDGGEVSGPAA
-165 LVFECASTAANN
+165 
-177 GFVQVNSISYYG
+177 
-189 DADPTAGPAS
+189 

-827 GTVPPSHNV
+827 GTVPPSDNV

-897 GIAYDIVVNAVAPA
+897 GVAYDIVVNAVAA
-911 PKLYAVTVAD
+911 PVPT
-921 TENGTIKLMNGET
+921 
-934 EVASGTEVEEGTT
+934 
-947 LTIVATPAE
+947 
-956 NYSLEAITLNDA
+956 
-968 ALAAGEDDSYSFTVS
+968 
-983 EACTVAATFAINKY
+983 Y
-997 AVTITEPENGTLV
+997 AVTIAE
-1010 VMNGEE
+1010 
-1016 AVTSGSE
+1016 
-1023 LAHGTE
+1023 
-1029 LSIVATPADGY
+1029 
-1040 ELGAITVNGNAIEG
+1040 
-1054 TALTLTEAATIAAT
+1054 
-1068 FNEAKAPAYEYTA
+1068 
-1081 PDGSGYDANY
+1081 
-1091 LTAITSTGA
+1091 
-1100 QENISYTASS
+1100 
-1110 NPGLYNVLSD
+1110 
-1120 AIAAVP
+1120 
-1126 GSEFSIEFVANSLG
+1126 
-1140 EGSYTTVREDL
+1140 
-1151 RFDAAYIFADWY
+1151 
-1163 GNGEFTLIQK
+1163 
-1173 VGNTAPTHNVYGN
+1173 
-1186 YDEVMDITQAFTMPE
+1186 
-1201 DVTAGTA
+1201 
-1208 ARIRIIYQNA
+1208 
-1218 WKGCGSDDKTATPD
+1218 
-1232 PNAANL
+1232 
-1238 EKGIAYDIVVNAV
+1238 
-1251 APTFTVTIADTEATV
+1251 TEATV
-1266 EANVSDL
+1266 EANVEDL
-1273 TAVAEGTEVTFTVT
+1273 TAVEEGTEVTFTIT

-1298 YNDEIVPANADGTYT
+1298 YNDETISANEDGTYTITVNADGTL
-1313 VTVNANGTF
+1313 
-1322 AVTLEDIPQP
+1322 AVTLEDIPEP
-1332 GKALLVPSANG
+1332 GKAILVPSANG

-1355 LGSHTNGSCDAND
+1355 LGSHTNGTVDEND

-1422 SDSGYANEQPSATE
+1422 SDSGYANEQPRATE

-1697 AIAVA
+1697 ATAVA

-1721 EGTEFKSLT
+1721 EGAVFKSLT

-1882 MISFAGYTIRVA
+1882 MISFADYTIRVA

>member
-9 VMTLVGLVAFA
+9 VMALVGLVAFA

-41 TASWIL
+41 TASWTL
-47 GAPKSSETW
+47 GAPESSETW

-64 NSNESWNCMRCGR
+64 NSSDSWNCMRCGR
-77 KSDTSVATITT
+77 KNNTSVATITT

-101 NMIPFIKTID
+101 NMIPFIKTLD

-132 TTIAAENYMTATQKT
+132 TTIAAENYMTSTQKT
-147 EEDVTFTI
+147 AEDVTFTI
-155 PEPAANKYYR
+155 PEPTANKYYR
-165 LVFECASTAANN
+165 LVFECASNAANN

-189 DADPTAGPAS
+189 DADPAAGPAS

-228 PTAETGTLYTGAF
+228 PTAETGTPYTEAF

-279 DLGDL
+279 DLSDFSH
-284 THSLTVQAPMTI
+284 TLTVQAPMTI

-356 EGGTPVDPTA
+356 EGGTPVEAATT
-366 ITIAEVNSYG
+366 TIAEINTYG

-488 QSESETH
+488 QSASEKH

-502 QVAEFAPGSTVKVT
+502 QIAELAPGATVNVT

-530 DYNKDYQFTYELD
+530 DYNQDYQFSYELNSSD
-543 SNNLPTAS
+543 LPTAS

-557 SNYSTNPNNSGTW
+557 SNYNSNPNGGGTW
-570 HNSNGNT
+570 HNSNGVT
-577 TSGGG
+577 LPDGG

-589 FSFVVPEDLPAG
+589 FSFVIPEDLPAG

-609 DYNILDPTPQP
+609 DYNAIDPVPQP
-620 TRSDNTL
+620 NRSDNTL
-627 EKNGGMVADF
+627 EANGGMVADF
-637 TIRVT
+637 TIRIAV
-642 APTKYT
+642 PTKYN
-648 VTIASAE
+648 VTIAPAE
-655 HGTIKVLNGE
+655 HGTIKVLAGSE
-665 NEITSGSQVNAGT
+665 EIASGSQVNEGT

-692 GSATVNGTPIEG
+692 GTATVNGTPIEG

-750 AKDMTA
+750 AKDMAA

-812 ADWYGLSEWEKVQFH
+812 ADWYGLSEWEKVEFH
-827 GTVPPSHNV
+827 GTVPPSHNI

-850 MPADVPVGTEGRIRV
+850 MPADVPVGTESRIRV
-865 IYSSAW
+865 IYASAW
-871 SVPGTNSSDQNQG
+871 SVPGTNSSNQNQG

-897 GIAYDIVVNAVAPA
+897 GVAYDIVVNAVAA
-911 PKLYAVTVAD
+911 PVPT
-921 TENGTIKLMNGET
+921 
-934 EVASGTEVEEGTT
+934 
-947 LTIVATPAE
+947 
-956 NYSLEAITLNDA
+956 
-968 ALAAGEDDSYSFTVS
+968 
-983 EACTVAATFAINKY
+983 Y
-997 AVTITEPENGTLV
+997 AVTIAE
-1010 VMNGEE
+1010 
-1016 AVTSGSE
+1016 
-1023 LAHGTE
+1023 
-1029 LSIVATPADGY
+1029 
-1040 ELGAITVNGNAIEG
+1040 
-1054 TALTLTEAATIAAT
+1054 
-1068 FNEAKAPAYEYTA
+1068 
-1081 PDGSGYDANY
+1081 
-1091 LTAITSTGA
+1091 
-1100 QENISYTASS
+1100 
-1110 NPGLYNVLSD
+1110 
-1120 AIAAVP
+1120 
-1126 GSEFSIEFVANSLG
+1126 
-1140 EGSYTTVREDL
+1140 
-1151 RFDAAYIFADWY
+1151 
-1163 GNGEFTLIQK
+1163 
-1173 VGNTAPTHNVYGN
+1173 
-1186 YDEVMDITQAFTMPE
+1186 
-1201 DVTAGTA
+1201 
-1208 ARIRIIYQNA
+1208 
-1218 WKGCGSDDKTATPD
+1218 
-1232 PNAANL
+1232 
-1238 EKGIAYDIVVNAV
+1238 
-1251 APTFTVTIADTEATV
+1251 TEATV
-1266 EANVSDL
+1266 EANVEDL
-1273 TAVAEGTEVTFTVT
+1273 TAVEEGTEVTFTIT

-1298 YNDEIVPANADGTYT
+1298 YNDETISANEDGTYTITVNADGTLS
-1313 VTVNANGTF
+1313 
-1322 AVTLEDIPQP
+1322 VTLEDIPQP

-1697 AIAVA
+1697 ATAVA

-1721 EGTEFKSLT
+1721 EGAVFKSLT

>member
-1 MKKLLLMF
+1 MDTNEPIYKHMKKLLLMF

-47 GAPKSSETW
+47 GAPESSETW

-77 KSDTSVATITT
+77 KSNTSVATITT

-827 GTVPPSHNV
+827 GTVPPSDNV

-897 GIAYDIVVNAVAPA
+897 GVAYDIVVNAVAA
-911 PKLYAVTVAD
+911 PVPT
-921 TENGTIKLMNGET
+921 
-934 EVASGTEVEEGTT
+934 
-947 LTIVATPAE
+947 
-956 NYSLEAITLNDA
+956 
-968 ALAAGEDDSYSFTVS
+968 
-983 EACTVAATFAINKY
+983 Y
-997 AVTITEPENGTLV
+997 AVTIAE
-1010 VMNGEE
+1010 
-1016 AVTSGSE
+1016 
-1023 LAHGTE
+1023 
-1029 LSIVATPADGY
+1029 
-1040 ELGAITVNGNAIEG
+1040 
-1054 TALTLTEAATIAAT
+1054 
-1068 FNEAKAPAYEYTA
+1068 
-1081 PDGSGYDANY
+1081 
-1091 LTAITSTGA
+1091 
-1100 QENISYTASS
+1100 
-1110 NPGLYNVLSD
+1110 
-1120 AIAAVP
+1120 
-1126 GSEFSIEFVANSLG
+1126 
-1140 EGSYTTVREDL
+1140 
-1151 RFDAAYIFADWY
+1151 
-1163 GNGEFTLIQK
+1163 
-1173 VGNTAPTHNVYGN
+1173 
-1186 YDEVMDITQAFTMPE
+1186 
-1201 DVTAGTA
+1201 
-1208 ARIRIIYQNA
+1208 
-1218 WKGCGSDDKTATPD
+1218 
-1232 PNAANL
+1232 
-1238 EKGIAYDIVVNAV
+1238 
-1251 APTFTVTIADTEATV
+1251 TEATV
-1266 EANVSDL
+1266 EANVEDL
-1273 TAVAEGTEVTFTVT
+1273 TAVEEGTEVTFTIT

-1298 YNDEIVPANADGTYT
+1298 YNDETISANEDGTYTITVNADGTLS
-1313 VTVNANGTF
+1313 
-1322 AVTLEDIPQP
+1322 VTLEDIPQP

-1697 AIAVA
+1697 ATAVA

-1721 EGTEFKSLT
+1721 EGAVFKSLT

>member
-1 MKKLLLMF
+1 MF
-9 VMTLVGLVAFA
+9 VMALVGLVAFA

-41 TASWIL
+41 TASWTL
-47 GAPKSSETW
+47 GAPESSETW

-64 NSNESWNCMRCGR
+64 SSNESWNCMRCGR
-77 KSDTSVATITT
+77 KNNTSVATITT

-165 LVFECASTAANN
+165 LVFECASNAANN

-189 DADPTAGPAS
+189 DADPAAGPAA
-199 PVVKMGANNTVEIS
+199 PVIKMAANNMVEIS

-228 PTAETGTLYTGAF
+228 PTTESTLYTGAF

-272 SSLEELI
+272 FSLEELI

-396 KLTQDGNELTYYNQ
+396 KLTQDGNELVYYNQ

-589 FSFVVPEDLPAG
+589 FSFVIPEDLPAG

-609 DYNILDPTPQP
+609 DYNAIDPVPQP
-620 TRSDNTL
+620 NRSDNTL
-627 EKNGGMVADF
+627 EANGGMVADF
-637 TIRVT
+637 TIRIAV
-642 APTKYT
+642 PTKYN
-648 VTIASAE
+648 VTIAPAE

-692 GSATVNGTPIEG
+692 GSATVNGAPIEG

-750 AKDMTA
+750 AKDMAA

-812 ADWYGLSEWEKVQFH
+812 ADWYGLSEWEKVEFH
-827 GTVPPSHNV
+827 GTVPPSHNI

-850 MPADVPVGTEGRIRV
+850 MPADVPVGTESRIRV
-865 IYSSAW
+865 IYASAW

-897 GIAYDIVVNAVAPA
+897 GVAYDIVVNAVAA
-911 PKLYAVTVAD
+911 PVPT
-921 TENGTIKLMNGET
+921 
-934 EVASGTEVEEGTT
+934 
-947 LTIVATPAE
+947 
-956 NYSLEAITLNDA
+956 
-968 ALAAGEDDSYSFTVS
+968 
-983 EACTVAATFAINKY
+983 Y
-997 AVTITEPENGTLV
+997 AVTIAE
-1010 VMNGEE
+1010 
-1016 AVTSGSE
+1016 
-1023 LAHGTE
+1023 
-1029 LSIVATPADGY
+1029 
-1040 ELGAITVNGNAIEG
+1040 
-1054 TALTLTEAATIAAT
+1054 
-1068 FNEAKAPAYEYTA
+1068 
-1081 PDGSGYDANY
+1081 
-1091 LTAITSTGA
+1091 
-1100 QENISYTASS
+1100 
-1110 NPGLYNVLSD
+1110 
-1120 AIAAVP
+1120 
-1126 GSEFSIEFVANSLG
+1126 
-1140 EGSYTTVREDL
+1140 
-1151 RFDAAYIFADWY
+1151 
-1163 GNGEFTLIQK
+1163 
-1173 VGNTAPTHNVYGN
+1173 
-1186 YDEVMDITQAFTMPE
+1186 
-1201 DVTAGTA
+1201 
-1208 ARIRIIYQNA
+1208 
-1218 WKGCGSDDKTATPD
+1218 
-1232 PNAANL
+1232 
-1238 EKGIAYDIVVNAV
+1238 
-1251 APTFTVTIADTEATV
+1251 TEATV
-1266 EANVSDL
+1266 EANVEDL
-1273 TAVAEGTEVTFTVT
+1273 TAVEEGTEVTFTIT

-1298 YNDEIVPANADGTYT
+1298 YNDETITANEDGTYTITVNADGTLS
-1313 VTVNANGTF
+1313 
-1322 AVTLEDIPQP
+1322 VTLEDIPQP

-1422 SDSGYANEQPSATE
+1422 SDSGYANEQPRATE

-1529 AAYYKPAELVEGSTT
+1529 AAYYKPAELVESSTT

-1588 DRVLGTAAITLVQPT
+1588 DRVLGTAAITLVQPVSDD
-1603 TEGNSFKVTDAK
+1603 NSFKVINAK
-1615 GKEIAAEVTLFEKL
+1615 GQEVTEVTLFEKIS
-1629 NVVPALAEGVEV
+1629 VVPALAEGINV
-1641 LGVIVEADGVKTT
+1641 LGVIVEAYGVETT
-1654 YTLDQFPIRATG
+1654 YTLDQLPIRATG

-1707 VANGSKVVLTFTGN
+1707 VAKGSKVVLTFTGN

-1758 DLFTYKLTIINPSD
+1758 DLFTYKLIVINPYD
-1772 DPTPEN
+1772 DDVPEN

>member
-1 MKKLLLMF
+1 MKKLLLF
-9 VMTLVGLVAFA
+9 VLSMLFVTSSAFAGEYTLTFKDNGGTSDNTSAFTSSKDITLVVEESNYVTRISAVNNVYSAKQGYGLKFSSGSKNGSLTFALSTDGAKKITKIVATACAYGSDASKISINGADA
-20 QDPIVS
+20 QD
-26 ITTVVANQKSGVSSY
+26 
-41 TASWIL
+41 L
-47 GAPKSSETW
+47 
-56 TVENFNNN
+56 
-64 NSNESWNCMRCGR
+64 
-77 KSDTSVATITT
+77 TT
-88 DFAISAS
+88 DFA
-95 VNKVVV
+95 
-101 NMIPFIKTID
+101 D
-111 KDKLTALKLEISST
+111 
-125 NDFTAPE
+125 
-132 TTIAAENYMTATQKT
+132 Y
-147 EEDVTFTI
+147 TFTFAPTENTTTLKI
-155 PEPAANKYYR
+155 DATKRMYLTKLVVTYDGGEVSGPAA
-165 LVFECASTAANN
+165 
-177 GFVQVNSISYYG
+177 
-189 DADPTAGPAS
+189 

-228 PTAETGTLYTGAF
+228 PTAENGTLYTAAF

-387 GVAINLTNT
+387 GVAIDLTNT
-396 KLTQDGNELTYYNQ
+396 KLTQDGNELVYYNQ

-827 GTVPPSHNV
+827 GTVPPSDNV

-897 GIAYDIVVNAVAPA
+897 GVAYDIVVNAVAA
-911 PKLYAVTVAD
+911 PVPT
-921 TENGTIKLMNGET
+921 
-934 EVASGTEVEEGTT
+934 
-947 LTIVATPAE
+947 
-956 NYSLEAITLNDA
+956 
-968 ALAAGEDDSYSFTVS
+968 
-983 EACTVAATFAINKY
+983 Y
-997 AVTITEPENGTLV
+997 AVTIAE
-1010 VMNGEE
+1010 
-1016 AVTSGSE
+1016 
-1023 LAHGTE
+1023 
-1029 LSIVATPADGY
+1029 
-1040 ELGAITVNGNAIEG
+1040 
-1054 TALTLTEAATIAAT
+1054 
-1068 FNEAKAPAYEYTA
+1068 
-1081 PDGSGYDANY
+1081 
-1091 LTAITSTGA
+1091 
-1100 QENISYTASS
+1100 
-1110 NPGLYNVLSD
+1110 
-1120 AIAAVP
+1120 
-1126 GSEFSIEFVANSLG
+1126 
-1140 EGSYTTVREDL
+1140 
-1151 RFDAAYIFADWY
+1151 
-1163 GNGEFTLIQK
+1163 
-1173 VGNTAPTHNVYGN
+1173 
-1186 YDEVMDITQAFTMPE
+1186 
-1201 DVTAGTA
+1201 
-1208 ARIRIIYQNA
+1208 
-1218 WKGCGSDDKTATPD
+1218 
-1232 PNAANL
+1232 
-1238 EKGIAYDIVVNAV
+1238 
-1251 APTFTVTIADTEATV
+1251 TEATV
-1266 EANVSDL
+1266 EANVEDL
-1273 TAVAEGTEVTFTVT
+1273 TAVEEGTEVTFTIT

-1298 YNDEIVPANADGTYT
+1298 YNDETISANEDGTYTITVNADGTLS
-1313 VTVNANGTF
+1313 
-1322 AVTLEDIPQP
+1322 VTLEDIPQP

-1422 SDSGYANEQPSATE
+1422 SDSGYANEQPRATE

-1565 SYDSSQWTYVYN
+1565 SYDSSQYTYVYN

-1697 AIAVA
+1697 ATAVA

-1721 EGTEFKSLT
+1721 EGAVFKSLT

>member
-9 VMTLVGLVAFA
+9 VMALVGLVAFA

-41 TASWIL
+41 TASWTL
-47 GAPKSSETW
+47 GAPESSETW

-64 NSNESWNCMRCGR
+64 SSNESWNCMRCGR
-77 KSDTSVATITT
+77 KNNTSVATITT

-165 LVFECASTAANN
+165 LVFECASNAANN

-189 DADPTAGPAS
+189 DADPTAGPAA

-589 FSFVVPEDLPAG
+589 FSFVIPEDLPAG

-609 DYNILDPTPQP
+609 DYNAIDPVPQP
-620 TRSDNTL
+620 NRSDNTL
-627 EKNGGMVADF
+627 EANGGMVADF
-637 TIRVT
+637 TIRIAV
-642 APTKYT
+642 PTKYN
-648 VTIASAE
+648 VTIAPAE
-655 HGTIKVLNGE
+655 HGTIKVLAGSE
-665 NEITSGSQVNAGT
+665 EIASGSQVNEGT

-692 GSATVNGTPIEG
+692 GTATVNGTPIEG

-750 AKDMTA
+750 AKDMAA

-897 GIAYDIVVNAVAPA
+897 GIAYDIVVNAVAA
-911 PKLYAVTVAD
+911 PVPT
-921 TENGTIKLMNGET
+921 
-934 EVASGTEVEEGTT
+934 
-947 LTIVATPAE
+947 
-956 NYSLEAITLNDA
+956 
-968 ALAAGEDDSYSFTVS
+968 
-983 EACTVAATFAINKY
+983 Y
-997 AVTITEPENGTLV
+997 AVTIAE
-1010 VMNGEE
+1010 
-1016 AVTSGSE
+1016 
-1023 LAHGTE
+1023 
-1029 LSIVATPADGY
+1029 
-1040 ELGAITVNGNAIEG
+1040 
-1054 TALTLTEAATIAAT
+1054 
-1068 FNEAKAPAYEYTA
+1068 
-1081 PDGSGYDANY
+1081 
-1091 LTAITSTGA
+1091 
-1100 QENISYTASS
+1100 
-1110 NPGLYNVLSD
+1110 
-1120 AIAAVP
+1120 
-1126 GSEFSIEFVANSLG
+1126 
-1140 EGSYTTVREDL
+1140 
-1151 RFDAAYIFADWY
+1151 
-1163 GNGEFTLIQK
+1163 
-1173 VGNTAPTHNVYGN
+1173 
-1186 YDEVMDITQAFTMPE
+1186 
-1201 DVTAGTA
+1201 
-1208 ARIRIIYQNA
+1208 
-1218 WKGCGSDDKTATPD
+1218 
-1232 PNAANL
+1232 
-1238 EKGIAYDIVVNAV
+1238 
-1251 APTFTVTIADTEATV
+1251 TEATV
-1266 EANVSDL
+1266 EANVEDL
-1273 TAVAEGTEVTFTVT
+1273 TAVEEGTEVTFTIT

-1298 YNDEIVPANADGTYT
+1298 YNDETISANEDGTYTITVNADGTLS
-1313 VTVNANGTF
+1313 
-1322 AVTLEDIPQP
+1322 VTLEDIPQP

-1697 AIAVA
+1697 ATAVA

-1721 EGTEFKSLT
+1721 EGAVFKSLT

-1882 MISFAGYTIRVA
+1882 MISFADYTIRVA

>member
-1 MKKLLLMF
+1 MKKLLLF
-9 VMTLVGLVAFA
+9 VLSMLFVTSSAFAGEYTLTFKDNDGTSDNTAAFTSSKDITLVVEESNYVTKISAVNHVYSAKQGYGLKFSSGSKNGSLTFALSTDGAKKITKIVATACAYGSDASKISINGADA
-20 QDPIVS
+20 QD
-26 ITTVVANQKSGVSSY
+26 
-41 TASWIL
+41 L
-47 GAPKSSETW
+47 
-56 TVENFNNN
+56 
-64 NSNESWNCMRCGR
+64 
-77 KSDTSVATITT
+77 TT
-88 DFAISAS
+88 DFA
-95 VNKVVV
+95 
-101 NMIPFIKTID
+101 D
-111 KDKLTALKLEISST
+111 
-125 NDFTAPE
+125 
-132 TTIAAENYMTATQKT
+132 Y
-147 EEDVTFTI
+147 TFTFAPTENTTTLKI
-155 PEPAANKYYR
+155 DATKRMYLTK
-165 LVFECASTAANN
+165 LVVTYDGGEVS
-177 GFVQVNSISYYG
+177 
-189 DADPTAGPAS
+189 GPAS

-609 DYNILDPTPQP
+609 DYNAIDPVPQP
-620 TRSDNTL
+620 NRSDNTL
-627 EKNGGMVADF
+627 EANGGMVADF
-637 TIRVT
+637 TIRIAV
-642 APTKYT
+642 PTKYN
-648 VTIASAE
+648 VTIAPAE
-655 HGTIKVLNGE
+655 HGTIKVLAGSE
-665 NEITSGSQVNAGT
+665 EIASGSQVNEGT

-692 GSATVNGTPIEG
+692 GTATVNGTPIEG

-750 AKDMTA
+750 AKDMAA

-812 ADWYGLSEWEKVQFH
+812 ADWYGLSEWEKVEFH
-827 GTVPPSHNV
+827 GTVPPSHNI

-850 MPADVPVGTEGRIRV
+850 MPADVPVGTESRIRV
-865 IYSSAW
+865 IYASAW
-871 SVPGTNSSDQNQG
+871 SVPGTNSSNQNQG

-897 GIAYDIVVNAVAPA
+897 GVAYDIVVNAVAA
-911 PKLYAVTVAD
+911 PVPT
-921 TENGTIKLMNGET
+921 
-934 EVASGTEVEEGTT
+934 
-947 LTIVATPAE
+947 
-956 NYSLEAITLNDA
+956 
-968 ALAAGEDDSYSFTVS
+968 
-983 EACTVAATFAINKY
+983 Y
-997 AVTITEPENGTLV
+997 AVTIAE
-1010 VMNGEE
+1010 
-1016 AVTSGSE
+1016 
-1023 LAHGTE
+1023 
-1029 LSIVATPADGY
+1029 
-1040 ELGAITVNGNAIEG
+1040 
-1054 TALTLTEAATIAAT
+1054 
-1068 FNEAKAPAYEYTA
+1068 
-1081 PDGSGYDANY
+1081 
-1091 LTAITSTGA
+1091 
-1100 QENISYTASS
+1100 
-1110 NPGLYNVLSD
+1110 
-1120 AIAAVP
+1120 
-1126 GSEFSIEFVANSLG
+1126 
-1140 EGSYTTVREDL
+1140 
-1151 RFDAAYIFADWY
+1151 
-1163 GNGEFTLIQK
+1163 
-1173 VGNTAPTHNVYGN
+1173 
-1186 YDEVMDITQAFTMPE
+1186 
-1201 DVTAGTA
+1201 
-1208 ARIRIIYQNA
+1208 
-1218 WKGCGSDDKTATPD
+1218 
-1232 PNAANL
+1232 
-1238 EKGIAYDIVVNAV
+1238 
-1251 APTFTVTIADTEATV
+1251 TEATV
-1266 EANVSDL
+1266 EANVEDL
-1273 TAVAEGTEVTFTVT
+1273 TAVEEGTEVTFTIT

-1298 YNDEIVPANADGTYT
+1298 YNDETISANEDGTYTITVNADGTLS
-1313 VTVNANGTF
+1313 
-1322 AVTLEDIPQP
+1322 VTLEDIPQP

-1422 SDSGYANEQPSATE
+1422 SDSGYANEQPRATE

-1565 SYDSSQWTYVYN
+1565 SYDSSQYTYVYN

-1629 NVVPALAEGVEV
+1629 NVVPALAEGINV
-1641 LGVIVEADGVKTT
+1641 LGVIVEADGVETT
-1654 YTLDQFPIRATG
+1654 YTLDQLPIRATG

-1697 AIAVA
+1697 ATAVA

-1721 EGTEFKSLT
+1721 EGAVFKSLT

-1784 VDNQMNR
+1784 VDNHMNR
-1791 LEYED
+1791 LDYED
-1796 ADGLDVTPGATV
+1796 ENGLEVTPGSLV
-1808 YLLISF
+1808 YLSISN

-1819 VADSYYEFTKLTD
+1819 TADSYYIFDKLTD
-1832 NGVEVPRTNL
+1832 NGQEVTTESGTL
-1842 FPGGENCYIYPMS
+1842 FPNGDLGYIYII
-1855 NIQADHTFVIDQQL
+1855 NGVQEDHTIVISQNL
-1869 YDGIIGVGVDAEG
+1869 YSGIIGVVADAEG
-1882 MISFAGYTIRVA
+1882 MISFADYTIRVA

-1938 YTFKFIKL
+1938 YTLKFIKL

>member
-1 MKKLLLMF
+1 MF
-9 VMTLVGLVAFA
+9 VMALVGLVAFA

-41 TASWIL
+41 TASWTL
-47 GAPKSSETW
+47 GAPESSETW

-64 NSNESWNCMRCGR
+64 SSNESWNCMRCGR
-77 KSDTSVATITT
+77 KNNTSVATITT

-165 LVFECASTAANN
+165 LVFECASNAANN

-189 DADPTAGPAS
+189 DADPAAGPAA
-199 PVVKMGANNTVEIS
+199 PVIKMAANNMVEIS

-228 PTAETGTLYTGAF
+228 PTTESTLYTGAF

-272 SSLEELI
+272 FSLEELI

-396 KLTQDGNELTYYNQ
+396 KLTQDGNELTYYNL

-589 FSFVVPEDLPAG
+589 FSFVIPEDLPAG

-609 DYNILDPTPQP
+609 DYNAIDPVPQP
-620 TRSDNTL
+620 NRSDNTL
-627 EKNGGMVADF
+627 EANGGMVADF
-637 TIRVT
+637 TIRIAV
-642 APTKYT
+642 PTKYN
-648 VTIASAE
+648 VTIAPAE
-655 HGTIKVLNGE
+655 HGTIKVLAGSE
-665 NEITSGSQVNAGT
+665 EIASGSQVNEGT

-692 GSATVNGTPIEG
+692 GTATVNGTPIEG

-750 AKDMTA
+750 AKDMAA

-812 ADWYGLSEWEKVQFH
+812 ADWYGLSEWEKVEFH
-827 GTVPPSHNV
+827 GTVPPSHNI

-850 MPADVPVGTEGRIRV
+850 MPADVPVGTESRIRV
-865 IYSSAW
+865 IYASAW
-871 SVPGTNSSDQNQG
+871 SVPGTNSSNQNQG

-897 GIAYDIVVNAVAPA
+897 GVAYDIVVNAVAA
-911 PKLYAVTVAD
+911 PVPT
-921 TENGTIKLMNGET
+921 
-934 EVASGTEVEEGTT
+934 
-947 LTIVATPAE
+947 
-956 NYSLEAITLNDA
+956 
-968 ALAAGEDDSYSFTVS
+968 
-983 EACTVAATFAINKY
+983 Y
-997 AVTITEPENGTLV
+997 AVTIAE
-1010 VMNGEE
+1010 
-1016 AVTSGSE
+1016 
-1023 LAHGTE
+1023 
-1029 LSIVATPADGY
+1029 
-1040 ELGAITVNGNAIEG
+1040 
-1054 TALTLTEAATIAAT
+1054 
-1068 FNEAKAPAYEYTA
+1068 
-1081 PDGSGYDANY
+1081 
-1091 LTAITSTGA
+1091 
-1100 QENISYTASS
+1100 
-1110 NPGLYNVLSD
+1110 
-1120 AIAAVP
+1120 
-1126 GSEFSIEFVANSLG
+1126 
-1140 EGSYTTVREDL
+1140 
-1151 RFDAAYIFADWY
+1151 
-1163 GNGEFTLIQK
+1163 
-1173 VGNTAPTHNVYGN
+1173 
-1186 YDEVMDITQAFTMPE
+1186 
-1201 DVTAGTA
+1201 
-1208 ARIRIIYQNA
+1208 
-1218 WKGCGSDDKTATPD
+1218 
-1232 PNAANL
+1232 
-1238 EKGIAYDIVVNAV
+1238 
-1251 APTFTVTIADTEATV
+1251 TEATV
-1266 EANVSDL
+1266 EANVEDL
-1273 TAVAEGTEVTFTVT
+1273 TAVEEGTEVTFTIT

-1298 YNDEIVPANADGTYT
+1298 YNDETISANEDGTYTITVNADGTL
-1313 VTVNANGTF
+1313 
-1322 AVTLEDIPQP
+1322 AVTLEDIPEP
-1332 GKALLVPSANG
+1332 GKAILVPSANG

-1355 LGSHTNGSCDAND
+1355 LGSHTNGTVDEND

-1422 SDSGYANEQPSATE
+1422 SDSGYANEQPRATE

-1697 AIAVA
+1697 ATAVA

-1721 EGTEFKSLT
+1721 EGAVFKSLT

-1882 MISFAGYTIRVA
+1882 MISFADYTIRVA

>member
-47 GAPKSSETW
+47 GAPESSETW

-64 NSNESWNCMRCGR
+64 NSNESWNCMRCGK
-77 KSDTSVATITT
+77 KSNTSVATITT

-189 DADPTAGPAS
+189 DADPTAGPAA

-765 NIYALIEDKAEVVP
+765 NIYALIEDKSEVVP

-897 GIAYDIVVNAVAPA
+897 GIAYDIVVNAVAA
-911 PKLYAVTVAD
+911 PVPT
-921 TENGTIKLMNGET
+921 
-934 EVASGTEVEEGTT
+934 
-947 LTIVATPAE
+947 
-956 NYSLEAITLNDA
+956 
-968 ALAAGEDDSYSFTVS
+968 
-983 EACTVAATFAINKY
+983 Y
-997 AVTITEPENGTLV
+997 AVTIAE
-1010 VMNGEE
+1010 
-1016 AVTSGSE
+1016 
-1023 LAHGTE
+1023 
-1029 LSIVATPADGY
+1029 
-1040 ELGAITVNGNAIEG
+1040 
-1054 TALTLTEAATIAAT
+1054 
-1068 FNEAKAPAYEYTA
+1068 
-1081 PDGSGYDANY
+1081 
-1091 LTAITSTGA
+1091 
-1100 QENISYTASS
+1100 
-1110 NPGLYNVLSD
+1110 
-1120 AIAAVP
+1120 
-1126 GSEFSIEFVANSLG
+1126 
-1140 EGSYTTVREDL
+1140 
-1151 RFDAAYIFADWY
+1151 
-1163 GNGEFTLIQK
+1163 
-1173 VGNTAPTHNVYGN
+1173 
-1186 YDEVMDITQAFTMPE
+1186 
-1201 DVTAGTA
+1201 
-1208 ARIRIIYQNA
+1208 
-1218 WKGCGSDDKTATPD
+1218 
-1232 PNAANL
+1232 
-1238 EKGIAYDIVVNAV
+1238 
-1251 APTFTVTIADTEATV
+1251 TEATV
-1266 EANVSDL
+1266 EANVEDL
-1273 TAVAEGTEVTFTVT
+1273 TAVEEGTEVTFTIT

-1298 YNDEIVPANADGTYT
+1298 YNDETISANEDGTYTITVNADGTLS
-1313 VTVNANGTF
+1313 
-1322 AVTLEDIPQP
+1322 VTLEDIPQP

-1697 AIAVA
+1697 ATAVA

-1707 VANGSKVVLTFTGN
+1707 DANGSKVVLTFTGN
-1721 EGTEFKSLT
+1721 EGAVFKSLT

-1938 YTFKFIKL
+1938 YTLKFIKL

>member
-1 MKKLLLMF
+1 MKKLLLF
-9 VMTLVGLVAFA
+9 VLSMLFVTSSAFAGEYTLTFKDNGGTSDNTSAFTSSKDITLVVEESNYVTKISAVNNVYSAKQGYGLKFSSGSKNGSLTFALSTDGAKKITKIVATACAYGSDASKISINGADA
-20 QDPIVS
+20 QD
-26 ITTVVANQKSGVSSY
+26 
-41 TASWIL
+41 L
-47 GAPKSSETW
+47 
-56 TVENFNNN
+56 
-64 NSNESWNCMRCGR
+64 
-77 KSDTSVATITT
+77 TT
-88 DFAISAS
+88 DFA
-95 VNKVVV
+95 
-101 NMIPFIKTID
+101 D
-111 KDKLTALKLEISST
+111 
-125 NDFTAPE
+125 
-132 TTIAAENYMTATQKT
+132 Y
-147 EEDVTFTI
+147 TFTFAPTENTTTLKI
-155 PEPAANKYYR
+155 DATKRMYLTKLVVTYDGGEVSGPAA
-165 LVFECASTAANN
+165 
-177 GFVQVNSISYYG
+177 
-189 DADPTAGPAS
+189 

-228 PTAETGTLYTGAF
+228 PTAENGTLYTAAF

-279 DLGDL
+279 DLSDL

-296 VYHNGRYMY
+296 VYHNGCYMY

-387 GVAINLTNT
+387 GVAIDLTNT
-396 KLTQDGNELTYYNQ
+396 KLTQDGNELVYYNQ

-432 HNGNIQLNIINVTE
+432 HNGNIQINIINVTE

-488 QSESETH
+488 QSASEKH

-502 QVAEFAPGSTVKVT
+502 QIAELAPGATVNVT

-530 DYNKDYQFTYELD
+530 DYNQDYQFSYELNSSD
-543 SNNLPTAS
+543 LPTAS

-557 SNYSTNPNNSGTW
+557 SNYNSNPDGGGTW
-570 HNSNGNT
+570 HNSNGT
-577 TSGGG
+577 TLSNGGS
-582 GGTPNAG
+582 GTPNAG

-620 TRSDNTL
+620 SRTKNTL
-627 EKNGGMVADF
+627 EANGGMIADF

-648 VTIASAE
+648 VSIASAE

-665 NEITSGSQVNAGT
+665 NEIASGSQVNAGT
-678 VITIAGDAERGYML
+678 IITIAGDAERGYML
-692 GSATVNGTPIEG
+692 GSATVNGAPIEG

-737 TNTYVETINTTGA
+737 TNTYVENINTTGA

-897 GIAYDIVVNAVAPA
+897 GIAYDIVVNAVAA
-911 PKLYAVTVAD
+911 PVPT
-921 TENGTIKLMNGET
+921 
-934 EVASGTEVEEGTT
+934 
-947 LTIVATPAE
+947 
-956 NYSLEAITLNDA
+956 
-968 ALAAGEDDSYSFTVS
+968 
-983 EACTVAATFAINKY
+983 Y
-997 AVTITEPENGTLV
+997 AVTIAE
-1010 VMNGEE
+1010 
-1016 AVTSGSE
+1016 
-1023 LAHGTE
+1023 
-1029 LSIVATPADGY
+1029 
-1040 ELGAITVNGNAIEG
+1040 
-1054 TALTLTEAATIAAT
+1054 
-1068 FNEAKAPAYEYTA
+1068 
-1081 PDGSGYDANY
+1081 
-1091 LTAITSTGA
+1091 
-1100 QENISYTASS
+1100 
-1110 NPGLYNVLSD
+1110 
-1120 AIAAVP
+1120 
-1126 GSEFSIEFVANSLG
+1126 
-1140 EGSYTTVREDL
+1140 
-1151 RFDAAYIFADWY
+1151 
-1163 GNGEFTLIQK
+1163 
-1173 VGNTAPTHNVYGN
+1173 
-1186 YDEVMDITQAFTMPE
+1186 
-1201 DVTAGTA
+1201 
-1208 ARIRIIYQNA
+1208 
-1218 WKGCGSDDKTATPD
+1218 
-1232 PNAANL
+1232 
-1238 EKGIAYDIVVNAV
+1238 
-1251 APTFTVTIADTEATV
+1251 TEATV
-1266 EANVSDL
+1266 EANVEDL
-1273 TAVAEGTEVTFTVT
+1273 TAVEEGTEVTFTIT

-1298 YNDEIVPANADGTYT
+1298 YNDETISANEDGTYTITVNADGTLS
-1313 VTVNANGTF
+1313 
-1322 AVTLEDIPQP
+1322 VTLEDIPQP

-1529 AAYYKPAELVEGSTT
+1529 AAYYKPAELVESSTT

-1697 AIAVA
+1697 ATAVA

-1721 EGTEFKSLT
+1721 EGAVFKSLT

-1882 MISFAGYTIRVA
+1882 MISFADYTIRVA

-1938 YTFKFIKL
+1938 YTLKFIKL

>member
-1 MKKLLLMF
+1 MKKLLLF
-9 VMTLVGLVAFA
+9 VLSMLFVTSSAFAGEYTLTFKDNGGTSDNTAAFTSSKDITLVVEESNYVTKISAVNNVYSAKQGYGLKFSSGSKNGSLTFALSTDGAKKITKIVATACAYGSDASKISINGADA
-20 QDPIVS
+20 QD
-26 ITTVVANQKSGVSSY
+26 
-41 TASWIL
+41 L
-47 GAPKSSETW
+47 
-56 TVENFNNN
+56 
-64 NSNESWNCMRCGR
+64 
-77 KSDTSVATITT
+77 TT
-88 DFAISAS
+88 DFA
-95 VNKVVV
+95 
-101 NMIPFIKTID
+101 D
-111 KDKLTALKLEISST
+111 
-125 NDFTAPE
+125 
-132 TTIAAENYMTATQKT
+132 Y
-147 EEDVTFTI
+147 TFTFAPTENTTTLKI
-155 PEPAANKYYR
+155 DATKRMYLTKLVVTYDGGEVSGPAA
-165 LVFECASTAANN
+165 
-177 GFVQVNSISYYG
+177 
-189 DADPTAGPAS
+189 

-827 GTVPPSHNV
+827 GTVPPSDNV

-897 GIAYDIVVNAVAPA
+897 GIAYDIVVNAVAA
-911 PKLYAVTVAD
+911 PVPT
-921 TENGTIKLMNGET
+921 
-934 EVASGTEVEEGTT
+934 
-947 LTIVATPAE
+947 
-956 NYSLEAITLNDA
+956 
-968 ALAAGEDDSYSFTVS
+968 
-983 EACTVAATFAINKY
+983 Y
-997 AVTITEPENGTLV
+997 AVTIAE
-1010 VMNGEE
+1010 
-1016 AVTSGSE
+1016 
-1023 LAHGTE
+1023 
-1029 LSIVATPADGY
+1029 
-1040 ELGAITVNGNAIEG
+1040 
-1054 TALTLTEAATIAAT
+1054 
-1068 FNEAKAPAYEYTA
+1068 
-1081 PDGSGYDANY
+1081 
-1091 LTAITSTGA
+1091 
-1100 QENISYTASS
+1100 
-1110 NPGLYNVLSD
+1110 
-1120 AIAAVP
+1120 
-1126 GSEFSIEFVANSLG
+1126 
-1140 EGSYTTVREDL
+1140 
-1151 RFDAAYIFADWY
+1151 
-1163 GNGEFTLIQK
+1163 
-1173 VGNTAPTHNVYGN
+1173 
-1186 YDEVMDITQAFTMPE
+1186 
-1201 DVTAGTA
+1201 
-1208 ARIRIIYQNA
+1208 
-1218 WKGCGSDDKTATPD
+1218 
-1232 PNAANL
+1232 
-1238 EKGIAYDIVVNAV
+1238 
-1251 APTFTVTIADTEATV
+1251 TEATV
-1266 EANVSDL
+1266 EANVEDL
-1273 TAVAEGTEVTFTVT
+1273 TAVEEGTEVTFTIT

-1298 YNDEIVPANADGTYT
+1298 YNDETISANEDGTYTITVNADGTLS
-1313 VTVNANGTF
+1313 
-1322 AVTLEDIPQP
+1322 VTLEDIPQP

-1697 AIAVA
+1697 ATAVA

-1721 EGTEFKSLT
+1721 EGAVFKSLT

>member
-9 VMTLVGLVAFA
+9 VMALVGLVAFA

-41 TASWIL
+41 TASWTL
-47 GAPKSSETW
+47 GAPESSETW

-64 NSNESWNCMRCGR
+64 SSSESWNCMRCGR
-77 KSDTSVATITT
+77 KNNTSVATITT

-165 LVFECASTAANN
+165 LVFECASNAANN

-189 DADPTAGPAS
+189 DADPAAGPAA
-199 PVVKMGANNTVEIS
+199 PVVKMAANNMVEIS

-589 FSFVVPEDLPAG
+589 FSFVVPENLPAG

-897 GIAYDIVVNAVAPA
+897 GIAYDIVVNAVAA
-911 PKLYAVTVAD
+911 PVPT
-921 TENGTIKLMNGET
+921 
-934 EVASGTEVEEGTT
+934 
-947 LTIVATPAE
+947 
-956 NYSLEAITLNDA
+956 
-968 ALAAGEDDSYSFTVS
+968 
-983 EACTVAATFAINKY
+983 Y
-997 AVTITEPENGTLV
+997 AVTIAE
-1010 VMNGEE
+1010 
-1016 AVTSGSE
+1016 
-1023 LAHGTE
+1023 
-1029 LSIVATPADGY
+1029 
-1040 ELGAITVNGNAIEG
+1040 
-1054 TALTLTEAATIAAT
+1054 
-1068 FNEAKAPAYEYTA
+1068 
-1081 PDGSGYDANY
+1081 
-1091 LTAITSTGA
+1091 
-1100 QENISYTASS
+1100 
-1110 NPGLYNVLSD
+1110 
-1120 AIAAVP
+1120 
-1126 GSEFSIEFVANSLG
+1126 
-1140 EGSYTTVREDL
+1140 
-1151 RFDAAYIFADWY
+1151 
-1163 GNGEFTLIQK
+1163 
-1173 VGNTAPTHNVYGN
+1173 
-1186 YDEVMDITQAFTMPE
+1186 
-1201 DVTAGTA
+1201 
-1208 ARIRIIYQNA
+1208 
-1218 WKGCGSDDKTATPD
+1218 
-1232 PNAANL
+1232 
-1238 EKGIAYDIVVNAV
+1238 
-1251 APTFTVTIADTEATV
+1251 TEATV
-1266 EANVSDL
+1266 EANVEDL
-1273 TAVAEGTEVTFTVT
+1273 TAVEEGTEVTFTIT

-1298 YNDEIVPANADGTYT
+1298 YNDETISANEDGTYTITVNADGTLS
-1313 VTVNANGTF
+1313 
-1322 AVTLEDIPQP
+1322 VTLEDIPQP

-1697 AIAVA
+1697 ATAVA

-1721 EGTEFKSLT
+1721 EGAVFKSLT

>member
-47 GAPKSSETW
+47 GAPESSETW

-77 KSDTSVATITT
+77 KSNTSVATITT

-827 GTVPPSHNV
+827 GTVPPSDNV

-897 GIAYDIVVNAVAPA
+897 GVAYDIVVNAVAA
-911 PKLYAVTVAD
+911 PVPT
-921 TENGTIKLMNGET
+921 
-934 EVASGTEVEEGTT
+934 
-947 LTIVATPAE
+947 
-956 NYSLEAITLNDA
+956 
-968 ALAAGEDDSYSFTVS
+968 
-983 EACTVAATFAINKY
+983 Y
-997 AVTITEPENGTLV
+997 AVTIAE
-1010 VMNGEE
+1010 
-1016 AVTSGSE
+1016 
-1023 LAHGTE
+1023 
-1029 LSIVATPADGY
+1029 
-1040 ELGAITVNGNAIEG
+1040 
-1054 TALTLTEAATIAAT
+1054 
-1068 FNEAKAPAYEYTA
+1068 
-1081 PDGSGYDANY
+1081 
-1091 LTAITSTGA
+1091 
-1100 QENISYTASS
+1100 
-1110 NPGLYNVLSD
+1110 
-1120 AIAAVP
+1120 
-1126 GSEFSIEFVANSLG
+1126 
-1140 EGSYTTVREDL
+1140 
-1151 RFDAAYIFADWY
+1151 
-1163 GNGEFTLIQK
+1163 
-1173 VGNTAPTHNVYGN
+1173 
-1186 YDEVMDITQAFTMPE
+1186 
-1201 DVTAGTA
+1201 
-1208 ARIRIIYQNA
+1208 
-1218 WKGCGSDDKTATPD
+1218 
-1232 PNAANL
+1232 
-1238 EKGIAYDIVVNAV
+1238 
-1251 APTFTVTIADTEATV
+1251 TEATV
-1266 EANVSDL
+1266 EANVEDL
-1273 TAVAEGTEVTFTVT
+1273 TAVEEGTEVTFTIT

-1298 YNDEIVPANADGTYT
+1298 YNDETISANEDGTYTITVNADGTLS
-1313 VTVNANGTF
+1313 
-1322 AVTLEDIPQP
+1322 VTLEDIPQP

-1697 AIAVA
+1697 ATAVA

-1721 EGTEFKSLT
+1721 EGAVFKSLT

>member
-47 GAPKSSETW
+47 GAPESSETW

-64 NSNESWNCMRCGR
+64 NSNESWNCMRCGK
-77 KSDTSVATITT
+77 KSNTSVATITT

-189 DADPTAGPAS
+189 DADPTAGPAA

-897 GIAYDIVVNAVAPA
+897 GVAYDIVVNAVAA
-911 PKLYAVTVAD
+911 PVPT
-921 TENGTIKLMNGET
+921 
-934 EVASGTEVEEGTT
+934 
-947 LTIVATPAE
+947 
-956 NYSLEAITLNDA
+956 
-968 ALAAGEDDSYSFTVS
+968 
-983 EACTVAATFAINKY
+983 Y
-997 AVTITEPENGTLV
+997 AVTIAE
-1010 VMNGEE
+1010 
-1016 AVTSGSE
+1016 
-1023 LAHGTE
+1023 
-1029 LSIVATPADGY
+1029 
-1040 ELGAITVNGNAIEG
+1040 
-1054 TALTLTEAATIAAT
+1054 
-1068 FNEAKAPAYEYTA
+1068 
-1081 PDGSGYDANY
+1081 
-1091 LTAITSTGA
+1091 
-1100 QENISYTASS
+1100 
-1110 NPGLYNVLSD
+1110 
-1120 AIAAVP
+1120 
-1126 GSEFSIEFVANSLG
+1126 
-1140 EGSYTTVREDL
+1140 
-1151 RFDAAYIFADWY
+1151 
-1163 GNGEFTLIQK
+1163 
-1173 VGNTAPTHNVYGN
+1173 
-1186 YDEVMDITQAFTMPE
+1186 
-1201 DVTAGTA
+1201 
-1208 ARIRIIYQNA
+1208 
-1218 WKGCGSDDKTATPD
+1218 
-1232 PNAANL
+1232 
-1238 EKGIAYDIVVNAV
+1238 
-1251 APTFTVTIADTEATV
+1251 TEATV
-1266 EANVSDL
+1266 EANVEDL
-1273 TAVAEGTEVTFTVT
+1273 TAVEEGTEVTFTIT

-1298 YNDEIVPANADGTYT
+1298 YNDETISANEDGTYTITVNADGTLS
-1313 VTVNANGTF
+1313 
-1322 AVTLEDIPQP
+1322 VTLEDIPQP

-1697 AIAVA
+1697 ATAVA

-1707 VANGSKVVLTFTGN
+1707 VAKGSKVVLTFTGN

-1758 DLFTYKLTIINPSD
+1758 DLFTYKLIVINPSD
-1772 DPTPEN
+1772 DDVPEN

-1791 LEYED
+1791 LDYED
-1796 ADGLDVTPGATV
+1796 ENGLEVTPGSLV
-1808 YLLISF
+1808 YLSISN

-1819 VADSYYEFTKLTD
+1819 TADSYYIFDKLTD
-1832 NGVEVPRTNL
+1832 NGQEVTTESGTL
-1842 FPGGENCYIYPMS
+1842 FPNGDLGYIYII
-1855 NIQADHTFVIDQQL
+1855 NGVQEDHTIVISQNL
-1869 YDGIIGVGVDAEG
+1869 YSGIIGVVADAEG
-1882 MISFAGYTIRVA
+1882 MISFADYTIRVA

>member
-1 MKKLLLMF
+1 MKKLLLF
-9 VMTLVGLVAFA
+9 VLSMLFVTSSAFAGEYTLTFKDNGGTSDNTAAFNTSKDITLVVEESNYVTRISAVNNVYSAKQGYGLKFSSGSKNGSLTFALSTDGAKKITKIVATACAYGSDASKISINGADA
-20 QDPIVS
+20 QD
-26 ITTVVANQKSGVSSY
+26 
-41 TASWIL
+41 L
-47 GAPKSSETW
+47 
-56 TVENFNNN
+56 
-64 NSNESWNCMRCGR
+64 
-77 KSDTSVATITT
+77 TT
-88 DFAISAS
+88 DFA
-95 VNKVVV
+95 
-101 NMIPFIKTID
+101 D
-111 KDKLTALKLEISST
+111 
-125 NDFTAPE
+125 
-132 TTIAAENYMTATQKT
+132 Y
-147 EEDVTFTI
+147 TFTFAPTENTTTLKI
-155 PEPAANKYYR
+155 DATKRMYLTK
-165 LVFECASTAANN
+165 LVVTYDDGGEVS
-177 GFVQVNSISYYG
+177 
-189 DADPTAGPAS
+189 GPAS

-228 PTAETGTLYTGAF
+228 PTAETGTPYTEAF

-279 DLGDL
+279 DLSDFSH
-284 THSLTVQAPMTI
+284 TLTVQAPMTI

-356 EGGTPVDPTA
+356 EGGTPVEAATT
-366 ITIAEVNSYG
+366 TIAEINTYG

-488 QSESETH
+488 QSASEKH

-502 QVAEFAPGSTVKVT
+502 QIAELAPGATVNVT

-530 DYNKDYQFTYELD
+530 DYNQDYQFSYELNSSD
-543 SNNLPTAS
+543 LPTAS

-557 SNYSTNPNNSGTW
+557 SNYNSNPNGGGTW
-570 HNSNGNT
+570 HNSNGVT
-577 TSGGG
+577 LPDGG

-589 FSFVVPEDLPAG
+589 FSFVIPEDLPAG

-609 DYNILDPTPQP
+609 DYNAIDPVPQP
-620 TRSDNTL
+620 NRSDNTL
-627 EKNGGMVADF
+627 EANGGMVADF
-637 TIRVT
+637 TIRIAV
-642 APTKYT
+642 PTKYN
-648 VTIASAE
+648 VTIAPAE
-655 HGTIKVLNGE
+655 HGTIKVLAGSE
-665 NEITSGSQVNAGT
+665 EIASGSQVNEGT

-692 GSATVNGTPIEG
+692 GTATVNGTPIEG

-750 AKDMTA
+750 AKDMAA

-812 ADWYGLSEWEKVQFH
+812 ADWYGLSEWEKVEFH
-827 GTVPPSHNV
+827 GTVPPSHNI

-850 MPADVPVGTEGRIRV
+850 MPADVPVGTESRIRV
-865 IYSSAW
+865 IYASAW
-871 SVPGTNSSDQNQG
+871 SVPGTNSSNQNQG

-897 GIAYDIVVNAVAPA
+897 GVAYDIVVNAVAA
-911 PKLYAVTVAD
+911 PVPT
-921 TENGTIKLMNGET
+921 
-934 EVASGTEVEEGTT
+934 
-947 LTIVATPAE
+947 
-956 NYSLEAITLNDA
+956 
-968 ALAAGEDDSYSFTVS
+968 
-983 EACTVAATFAINKY
+983 Y
-997 AVTITEPENGTLV
+997 AVTIAE
-1010 VMNGEE
+1010 
-1016 AVTSGSE
+1016 
-1023 LAHGTE
+1023 
-1029 LSIVATPADGY
+1029 
-1040 ELGAITVNGNAIEG
+1040 
-1054 TALTLTEAATIAAT
+1054 
-1068 FNEAKAPAYEYTA
+1068 
-1081 PDGSGYDANY
+1081 
-1091 LTAITSTGA
+1091 
-1100 QENISYTASS
+1100 
-1110 NPGLYNVLSD
+1110 
-1120 AIAAVP
+1120 
-1126 GSEFSIEFVANSLG
+1126 
-1140 EGSYTTVREDL
+1140 
-1151 RFDAAYIFADWY
+1151 
-1163 GNGEFTLIQK
+1163 
-1173 VGNTAPTHNVYGN
+1173 
-1186 YDEVMDITQAFTMPE
+1186 
-1201 DVTAGTA
+1201 
-1208 ARIRIIYQNA
+1208 
-1218 WKGCGSDDKTATPD
+1218 
-1232 PNAANL
+1232 
-1238 EKGIAYDIVVNAV
+1238 
-1251 APTFTVTIADTEATV
+1251 TEATV
-1266 EANVSDL
+1266 EANVEDL
-1273 TAVAEGTEVTFTVT
+1273 TAVEEGTEVTFTIT

-1298 YNDEIVPANADGTYT
+1298 YNDETISANEDGTYTITVNADGTLS
-1313 VTVNANGTF
+1313 
-1322 AVTLEDIPQP
+1322 VTLEDIPQP

-1697 AIAVA
+1697 ATAVA

-1721 EGTEFKSLT
+1721 EGAVFKSLT